1 MRWSRLPRWL
11 RTKVRWRL
19 LLLTSVPIM
28 LTLVGLMGLTLYWTL
43 TYSWQNLLTN
53 VRGDLGVAHHA
64 VRVQQQ
70 RQAEHLEHLRDAWTF
85 QTKLRQNPA
94 ELQSWVMPLAANYDL
109 DFLHL
114 RTGAELDQLAP
125 KQRAT
130 LSTGRSISHFVVWSR
145 EQLLAHSPALAS
157 RAVLDREYS
166 AANGQETRGLVSLTL
181 TPVMAR
187 DGSLWAVLE
196 GGELINGSTR
206 LVDELKSQVF
216 AKNTLPEGSIGTV
229 TLFLSDLRVSTNV
242 PASSSRQIGRALGT
256 RVSAPVRE
264 QVLER
269 GEVWIDR
276 AFVHDAW
283 YVSGYEPLL
292 GANGERIGMLYVGF
306 LEWPFIRT
314 YLTNL
319 LELGSGVVLLLLISG
334 LLVYRGARDLFTPI
348 ERMHRVVRQ
357 VQYGKSARVGPLA
370 LDPDHELAQLGRQ
383 FDAML
388 DRQEAHQQ
396 QMARSADELEQK
408 VAERTRS
415 LEQKTAELEE
425 HIHMLTQARQQLLIS
440 EKLAALGELCA
451 GVAHEINNPL
461 AVILGNVELM
471 KLELG
476 EAAEPVSEE
485 LALVLTQI
493 ERIRAITRSLLQ
505 YSRPGDYETAPV
517 WQHLNPIIEESLTL
531 VRSALRQ
538 QQVELVADLQA
549 QQPIEADRQQL
560 LQVLINLLVN
570 ASHALGE
577 RGQIRV
583 ESRDWHSE
591 TGQLLGAEV
600 RVIDNGS
607 GIEAAIM
614 DKIFDPFF
622 TTRAT
627 GTGLGLALSH
637 RIISRWGGE
646 LSVDSTPGEGSC
658 FTIRLHSHAL
668 LPAGR
673 EPAQLEGWRIA
684 LGAEGRE
691 PDIAGDEQAA
701 GQAGS
706 PEGGPREGPKEG

>member
-1 MRWSRLPRWL
+1 MRLAQLPGLL

-28 LTLVGLMGLTLYWTL
+28 LTLAGMIGLTLYWTL
-43 TYSWQNLLTN
+43 TYSWQNLLTT
-53 VRGDLGVAHHA
+53 VRSDLGVAHHA
-64 VRVQQQ
+64 VSVQQQ
-70 RQAEHLEHLRDAWTF
+70 RQAEHLEHLRDAWAF
-85 QTKLRQNPA
+85 QLQLRESPARLRQ
-94 ELQSWVMPLAANYDL
+94 WVMPLAANYGL
-109 DFLHL
+109 DFLRL
-114 RTGAELDQLAP
+114 RSGSELDQLP
-125 KQRAT
+125 EQDRAA
-130 LSTGRSISHFVVWSR
+130 LAAGRSVSHFVVWSR
-145 EQLLAHSPALAS
+145 EQLLALSPALAS
-157 RAVLDREYS
+157 RAVLDKELEPG
-166 AANGQETRGLVSLTL
+166 AGQETRGLISLSL
-181 TPVMAR
+181 TPVMGR
-187 DGSLWAVLE
+187 DGSLWGVLE

-206 LVDELKSQVF
+206 LVDELKGQVF
-216 AKNTLPEGSIGTV
+216 AKNTLPAGSIGSV
-229 TLFLSDLRVSTNV
+229 TLFLGDLRVSTNV
-242 PASSSRQIGRALGT
+242 PASSSQQLGRAVGT
-256 RVSAPVRE
+256 RASAPVRE
-264 QVLER
+264 QVLGR
-269 GEVWIDR
+269 GEPWIDR

-306 LEWPFIRT
+306 LEWPIVRT

-319 LELGSGVVLLLLISG
+319 LELGSGVVLLLLLSG

-348 ERMHRVVRQ
+348 ERMHKVVRQ
-357 VQYGKSARVGPLA
+357 VQAGRPARIGELY

-388 DRQEAHQQ
+388 DRQAAHRQQ
-396 QMARSADELEQK
+396 LARSADELEQK
-408 VAERTRS
+408 VAERTQS
-415 LEQKTAELEE
+415 LEQKTAELEH

-476 EAAEPVSEE
+476 EAAAPVSEE
-485 LALVLTQI
+485 LALVLAQI

-517 WQHLNPIIEESLTL
+517 WQHLTPIIEESLTL

-538 QQVELVADLQA
+538 QQVNLVADLRA

-577 RGQIRV
+577 QGEIRV
-583 ESRDWHSE
+583 ESRDWFDE
-591 TGQLLGAEV
+591 AGQLQGAEV

-607 GIEAAIM
+607 GIEAAII

-646 LSVDSTPGEGSC
+646 LLVDSTPGQGSC
-658 FTIRLHSHAL
+658 FTIRLRSHARL
-668 LPAGR
+668 ASGG

-684 LGAEGRE
+684 LNAEGRE
-691 PDIAGDEQAA
+691 AGGDHP
-701 GQAGS
+701 S
-706 PEGGPREGPKEG
+706 

>member
-1 MRWSRLPRWL
+1 
-11 RTKVRWRL
+11 
-19 LLLTSVPIM
+19 
-28 LTLVGLMGLTLYWTL
+28 
-43 TYSWQNLLTN
+43 
-53 VRGDLGVAHHA
+53 
-64 VRVQQQ
+64 
-70 RQAEHLEHLRDAWTF
+70 
-85 QTKLRQNPA
+85 
-94 ELQSWVMPLAANYDL
+94 
-109 DFLHL
+109 
-114 RTGAELDQLAP
+114 
-125 KQRAT
+125 
-130 LSTGRSISHFVVWSR
+130 
-145 EQLLAHSPALAS
+145 
-157 RAVLDREYS
+157 
-166 AANGQETRGLVSLTL
+166 
-181 TPVMAR
+181 
-187 DGSLWAVLE
+187 
-196 GGELINGSTR
+196 
-206 LVDELKSQVF
+206 LVDELKGQVF
-216 AKNTLPEGSIGTV
+216 AKNTLPAGSIGSV
-229 TLFLSDLRVSTNV
+229 TLFLGDLRVSTNV
-242 PASSSRQIGRALGT
+242 PASSSQQLGRAVGT
-256 RVSAPVRE
+256 RASAPVRE
-264 QVLER
+264 QVLGR
-269 GEVWIDR
+269 GEPWIDR

-306 LEWPFIRT
+306 LEWPIVRT

-319 LELGSGVVLLLLISG
+319 LELGSGVVLLLLLSG

-348 ERMHRVVRQ
+348 ERMHKVVRQ
-357 VQYGKSARVGPLA
+357 VQAGRPARIGELY

-388 DRQEAHQQ
+388 DRQAAHRQQ
-396 QMARSADELEQK
+396 LARSADELEQK
-408 VAERTRS
+408 VAERTQS
-415 LEQKTAELEE
+415 LEQKTAELEH

-476 EAAEPVSEE
+476 EAAAPVSEE
-485 LALVLTQI
+485 LALVLAQI

-517 WQHLNPIIEESLTL
+517 WQHLTPIIEESLTL

-538 QQVELVADLQA
+538 QQVNLVADLKA
-549 QQPIEADRQQL
+549 LQPIEADRQQL

-577 RGQIRV
+577 QGEIRV
-583 ESRDWHSE
+583 ESRDWLDDA
-591 TGQLLGAEV
+591 GALQGAEV

-607 GIEAAIM
+607 GIEAAII

-646 LSVDSTPGEGSC
+646 LLVDSTPGQGSC
-658 FTIRLHSHAL
+658 FTIRLRSHARL
-668 LPAGR
+668 ASGG

-684 LGAEGRE
+684 LNAEGRE
-691 PDIAGDEQAA
+691 AGGDH
-701 GQAGS
+701 S
-706 PEGGPREGPKEG
+706 S

>member
-1 MRWSRLPRWL
+1 MKLAQIPGLL

-28 LTLVGLMGLTLYWTL
+28 LTLAGMIGLTLYWTL
-43 TYSWQNLLTN
+43 TYSWQNLLTT
-53 VRGDLGVAHHA
+53 VRSDLGVAHHA
-64 VRVQQQ
+64 VSVQQQ
-70 RQAEHLEHLRDAWTF
+70 RQAEHLEHLRDAWAF
-85 QTKLRQNPA
+85 QLQLRESPARLRQ
-94 ELQSWVMPLAANYDL
+94 WVMPLAANYGL
-109 DFLHL
+109 DFLRL
-114 RTGAELDQLAP
+114 RSGSELDLLPAQDRAALA
-125 KQRAT
+125 A
-130 LSTGRSISHFVVWSR
+130 GRSVSHFVVWSR
-145 EQLLAHSPALAS
+145 EQLLALSPALAS
-157 RAVLDREYS
+157 RAVLEREYDPV
-166 AANGQETRGLVSLTL
+166 AGQETRGLVSLSL
-181 TPVMAR
+181 TPVMGR
-187 DGSLWAVLE
+187 DGSLWGVLE

-206 LVDELKSQVF
+206 LVDELKGQVF
-216 AKNTLPEGSIGTV
+216 AKNTLPAGSIGTV
-229 TLFLSDLRVSTNV
+229 TLFLGDLRVSTNV
-242 PASSSRQIGRALGT
+242 PASSSRQLGRAVGT

-264 QVLER
+264 QVLGR
-269 GEVWIDR
+269 GEPWIDR

-306 LEWPFIRT
+306 LEWPIIRT

-319 LELGSGVVLLLLISG
+319 LELGSGVVVLLLLSG

-348 ERMHRVVRQ
+348 ERMHKVVRQ
-357 VQYGKSARVGPLA
+357 VQAGESARIGPLA

-388 DRQEAHQQ
+388 DQQAAHQQ
-396 QMARSADELEQK
+396 QLARSADELEQK
-408 VAERTRS
+408 VAERTQS
-415 LEQKTAELEE
+415 LEQKTAELEH

-476 EAAEPVSEE
+476 EAAAPVSEE
-485 LALVLTQI
+485 LALVLAQI

-517 WQHLNPIIEESLTL
+517 WQHLTPIIEESLTL

-538 QQVELVADLQA
+538 QQVNLVADLRA

-577 RGQIRV
+577 QGEIRV
-583 ESRDWHSE
+583 ESRDWLDDA
-591 TGQLLGAEV
+591 GALQGAEV

-607 GIEAAIM
+607 GIEAAII

-646 LSVDSTPGEGSC
+646 LLVDSTPGQGSC
-658 FTIRLHSHAL
+658 FTIRLRSHARL
-668 LPAGR
+668 ASGGER
-673 EPAQLEGWRIA
+673 ARLEGWRIA
-684 LGAEGRE
+684 LNAEGRE
-691 PDIAGDEQAA
+691 TGD
-701 GQAGS
+701 
-706 PEGGPREGPKEG
+706 

>member
-1 MRWSRLPRWL
+1 MRLAQIPGLL

-28 LTLVGLMGLTLYWTL
+28 LTLAGMIGLTLYWTL
-43 TYSWQNLLTN
+43 TYSWQNLLTT
-53 VRGDLGVAHHA
+53 VRSDLGVAHHA
-64 VRVQQQ
+64 VSVQQQ
-70 RQAEHLEHLRDAWTF
+70 RQAEHLEHLRDAWAF
-85 QTKLRQNPA
+85 QLQLRESPARLRQ
-94 ELQSWVMPLAANYDL
+94 WVMPLAANYGL
-109 DFLHL
+109 DFLRL
-114 RTGAELDQLAP
+114 RSGSELDLLPAQDRAALA
-125 KQRAT
+125 A
-130 LSTGRSISHFVVWSR
+130 GRSISHFVVWSR
-145 EQLLAHSPALAS
+145 EQLLALSPALAS
-157 RAVLDREYS
+157 RAVLEREYDPV
-166 AANGQETRGLVSLTL
+166 AGQETRGLVSLSL
-181 TPVMAR
+181 TPVMGR
-187 DGSLWAVLE
+187 DGSLWGVLE

-206 LVDELKSQVF
+206 LVDELKGQVF
-216 AKNTLPEGSIGTV
+216 AKNTLPAGSIGTV
-229 TLFLSDLRVSTNV
+229 TLFLGDLRVSTNV
-242 PASSSRQIGRALGT
+242 PASSSRQLGRAVGT

-264 QVLER
+264 QVLGR
-269 GEVWIDR
+269 GEPWIDR

-306 LEWPFIRT
+306 LEWPIIRT

-319 LELGSGVVLLLLISG
+319 LELGSGVVVLLLLSG

-348 ERMHRVVRQ
+348 ERMHKVVRQ
-357 VQYGKSARVGPLA
+357 VQAGQPARIGVLA

-388 DRQEAHQQ
+388 DQQAAHQQ
-396 QMARSADELEQK
+396 QLARSADELEQK

-415 LEQKTAELEE
+415 LEQKTAELEH

-476 EAAEPVSEE
+476 EAAAPVSEE
-485 LALVLTQI
+485 LALVLAQI

-517 WQHLNPIIEESLTL
+517 WQHLTPIIEESLTL

-538 QQVELVADLQA
+538 QQVNLVADLRA

-577 RGQIRV
+577 QGEIRV
-583 ESRDWHSE
+583 ESRDWLDDA
-591 TGQLLGAEV
+591 GALQGAEV

-607 GIEAAIM
+607 GIEAAII

-646 LSVDSTPGEGSC
+646 LLVDSTPGQGSC
-658 FTIRLHSHAL
+658 FIIRLRSHARL
-668 LPAGR
+668 ASGGER
-673 EPAQLEGWRIA
+673 ARLEGWRIA
-684 LGAEGRE
+684 LNAEGRE
-691 PDIAGDEQAA
+691 AGGDHL
-701 GQAGS
+701 S
-706 PEGGPREGPKEG
+706 

>member
-1 MRWSRLPRWL
+1 VTLLPRWL
-11 RTKVRWRL
+11 KTKVRWRL
-19 LLLTSVPIM
+19 LLLTSVPIT
-28 LTLVGLMGLTLYWTL
+28 LTLVGMIGLTLYWTL

-53 VRGDLGVAHHA
+53 VRGDLRVAHHA
-64 VRVQQQ
+64 VSVQQQ
-70 RQAEHLEHLRDAWTF
+70 RQAEHLEHLRDAWAF
-85 QTKLRQNPA
+85 QLRLRESPGQ
-94 ELQSWVMPLAANYDL
+94 LQEWVMPLAANYGL
-109 DFLHL
+109 DFLRL
-114 RTGAELDQLAP
+114 RRGPELDQLTA
-125 KQRAT
+125 QARTA
-130 LSTGRSISHFVVWSR
+130 LAAGRSVSHFVVWSR
-145 EQLLAHSPALAS
+145 EQLLALSPALAS
-157 RAVLDREYS
+157 RAVLDREHT
-166 AANGQETRGLVSLTL
+166 ADLGQETRGLVSLSL
-181 TPVMAR
+181 TPVMAQ

-206 LVDELKSQVF
+206 LVDEIRGQVF
-216 AKNTLPEGSIGTV
+216 AKNTLPEGGVGTV
-229 TLFLSDLRVSTNV
+229 TLFLGDLRVSTNV
-242 PASSSRQIGRALGT
+242 PASSSRQLGRAVGT
-256 RVSAPVRE
+256 RVSPPVRE
-264 QVLER
+264 QVLGR
-269 GEVWIDR
+269 GEMWVDR

-306 LEWPFIRT
+306 LEWPIIRT

-319 LELGSGVVLLLLISG
+319 VELGSGVVVLLLLSG

-348 ERMHRVVRQ
+348 ERMHKVVRQ
-357 VQYGKSARVGPLA
+357 VQHDQSARVGALP
-370 LDPDHELAQLGRQ
+370 LDPDHELAELGRQ

-388 DRQEAHQQ
+388 DRQAAHQQ
-396 QMARSADELEQK
+396 QLARSADQLEQK
-408 VAERTRS
+408 VAERTLS
-415 LEQKTAELEE
+415 LKQKTAELEH
-425 HIHMLTQARQQLLIS
+425 HIHMLTEARQQLLIS

-485 LALVLTQI
+485 LALVLAQI

-517 WQHLNPIIEESLTL
+517 WQHLTPIIEESLTL

-538 QQVELVADLQA
+538 QQVALVADLRA

-577 RGQIRV
+577 QGEIRV
-583 ESRDWHSE
+583 ESRDWCDE
-591 TGQLLGAEV
+591 AGALQGAEV

-646 LSVDSTPGEGSC
+646 LLVDSTPGQGSC
-658 FTIRLHSHAL
+658 FTIRLRSHTL
-668 LPAGR
+668 LPSGG
-673 EPAQLEGWRIA
+673 EPVKLEGWRIA
-684 LGAEGRE
+684 LNAEGRE
-691 PDIAGDEQAA
+691 TGD
-701 GQAGS
+701 
-706 PEGGPREGPKEG
+706 

>member
-1 MRWSRLPRWL
+1 MRLAQIPGLL

-28 LTLVGLMGLTLYWTL
+28 LTLAGMIGLTLYWTL
-43 TYSWQNLLTN
+43 TYSWQNLLTT
-53 VRGDLGVAHHA
+53 VRSDLGVAHHA
-64 VRVQQQ
+64 VSVQQQ
-70 RQAEHLEHLRDAWTF
+70 RQAEHLEHLRDAWAF
-85 QTKLRQNPA
+85 QLQLRESPARLRQ
-94 ELQSWVMPLAANYDL
+94 WVMPLAANYGL
-109 DFLHL
+109 DFLRL
-114 RTGAELDQLAP
+114 RSGSELDLLPAQDRAALA
-125 KQRAT
+125 A
-130 LSTGRSISHFVVWSR
+130 GRSVSHFVVWSR
-145 EQLLAHSPALAS
+145 EQLLALSPVLAS
-157 RAVLDREYS
+157 RAVLEREYDPV
-166 AANGQETRGLVSLTL
+166 AGQETRGLVSLSL
-181 TPVMAR
+181 TPVMGR
-187 DGSLWAVLE
+187 DGSLWGVLE

-206 LVDELKSQVF
+206 LVDELKGQVF
-216 AKNTLPEGSIGTV
+216 AKNTLPAGSIGTV
-229 TLFLSDLRVSTNV
+229 TLFLGDLRVSTNV
-242 PASSSRQIGRALGT
+242 PASSSRQLGRAVGT

-264 QVLER
+264 QVLGR
-269 GEVWIDR
+269 GEPWIDR

-306 LEWPFIRT
+306 LEWPIIRT

-319 LELGSGVVLLLLISG
+319 LELGSGVVVLLLLSG

-348 ERMHRVVRQ
+348 ERMHKVVRQ
-357 VQYGKSARVGPLA
+357 VQAGQPARIGVLA

-388 DRQEAHQQ
+388 DQQAAHQQ
-396 QMARSADELEQK
+396 QLARSADELEQK
-408 VAERTRS
+408 VAERTQS
-415 LEQKTAELEE
+415 LEQKTAELEH

-476 EAAEPVSEE
+476 EAAAPVSEE
-485 LALVLTQI
+485 LALVLAQI

-517 WQHLNPIIEESLTL
+517 WQHLTPIIEESLTL

-538 QQVELVADLQA
+538 QQVNLVADLRA

-577 RGQIRV
+577 QGEIRV
-583 ESRDWHSE
+583 ESRDWLDDA
-591 TGQLLGAEV
+591 GALQGAEV

-607 GIEAAIM
+607 GIEAAII

-646 LSVDSTPGEGSC
+646 LLVDSTLGQGSC
-658 FTIRLHSHAL
+658 FTIRLCSHARL
-668 LPAGR
+668 ASGGER
-673 EPAQLEGWRIA
+673 ARLEGWRIA
-684 LGAEGRE
+684 LNAEGRE
-691 PDIAGDEQAA
+691 AGDDKL
-701 GQAGS
+701 S
-706 PEGGPREGPKEG
+706 

>member
-1 MRWSRLPRWL
+1 MRLAQIPWLL

-28 LTLVGLMGLTLYWTL
+28 LTLAGMIGLTLYWTL
-43 TYSWQNLLTN
+43 TYSWQNLLTT
-53 VRGDLGVAHHA
+53 VRSDLGVAHHA
-64 VRVQQQ
+64 VSVQQQ
-70 RQAEHLEHLRDAWTF
+70 RQAEHLEHLRDAWAF
-85 QTKLRQNPA
+85 QLQLRESPARLRQ
-94 ELQSWVMPLAANYDL
+94 WVMPLAANYGL
-109 DFLHL
+109 DFLRL
-114 RTGAELDQLAP
+114 RSGSELDLLPEQDRAALA
-125 KQRAT
+125 A
-130 LSTGRSISHFVVWSR
+130 GRSVSHFVVWSR
-145 EQLLAHSPALAS
+145 EQLLTLSPALAS
-157 RAVLDREYS
+157 RAVLEREYDPV
-166 AANGQETRGLVSLTL
+166 AGQETRGLVSLSL
-181 TPVMAR
+181 TPVMGR
-187 DGSLWAVLE
+187 DGSLWGVLE

-206 LVDELKSQVF
+206 LVDELKGQVF
-216 AKNTLPEGSIGTV
+216 AKNTLPAGSIGTV
-229 TLFLSDLRVSTNV
+229 TLFLGDLRVSTNV
-242 PASSSRQIGRALGT
+242 PASSSRQLGRAVGT

-264 QVLER
+264 QVLGR
-269 GEVWIDR
+269 GEPWIDR

-306 LEWPFIRT
+306 LEWPIIRT

-319 LELGSGVVLLLLISG
+319 LELGSGVVVLLLLSG

-348 ERMHRVVRQ
+348 ERMHKVVRQ
-357 VQYGKSARVGPLA
+357 VQAGQPARIGVLA

-388 DRQEAHQQ
+388 DQQAAHQQ
-396 QMARSADELEQK
+396 QLARSADELEQK
-408 VAERTRS
+408 VAERTQS
-415 LEQKTAELEE
+415 LEQKTAELEH

-476 EAAEPVSEE
+476 EAAAPVGEE
-485 LALVLTQI
+485 LALVLAQI

-517 WQHLNPIIEESLTL
+517 WQHLTPIIEESLTL

-538 QQVELVADLQA
+538 QQVNLVADLRA

-577 RGQIRV
+577 QGEIRV
-583 ESRDWHSE
+583 ESRDWLDDA
-591 TGQLLGAEV
+591 GALQGAEV

-607 GIEAAIM
+607 GIEAAII

-646 LSVDSTPGEGSC
+646 LLVDSTPGQGSC
-658 FTIRLHSHAL
+658 FTIRLRSHARL
-668 LPAGR
+668 ASGGER
-673 EPAQLEGWRIA
+673 ARLEGWRIA
-684 LGAEGRE
+684 LNAEGRDASVE
-691 PDIAGDEQAA
+691 TQP
-701 GQAGS
+701 
-706 PEGGPREGPKEG
+706 

>member
-1 MRWSRLPRWL
+1 MRLAQLPGLL

-28 LTLVGLMGLTLYWTL
+28 LTLAGMIGLTLYWTL
-43 TYSWQNLLTN
+43 TYSWQNLLTT
-53 VRGDLGVAHHA
+53 VRSDLGVAHHA
-64 VRVQQQ
+64 VSVQQQ
-70 RQAEHLEHLRDAWTF
+70 RQAEHLEHLRDAWAF
-85 QTKLRQNPA
+85 QLQLRESPARLRQ
-94 ELQSWVMPLAANYDL
+94 WVMPLAANYGL
-109 DFLHL
+109 DFLRL
-114 RTGAELDQLAP
+114 RSGSELDQLPA
-125 KQRAT
+125 QDRAA
-130 LSTGRSISHFVVWSR
+130 LAAGRSVSHFVVWSR
-145 EQLLAHSPALAS
+145 EQLLALSPALAS
-157 RAVLDREYS
+157 RAVLDKELEPG
-166 AANGQETRGLVSLTL
+166 AGQETRGLISLSL
-181 TPVMAR
+181 TPVMGR
-187 DGSLWAVLE
+187 DGSLWGVLE

-206 LVDELKSQVF
+206 LVDELKGQVF
-216 AKNTLPEGSIGTV
+216 AKNTLPAGSIGSV
-229 TLFLSDLRVSTNV
+229 TLFLGDLRVSTNV
-242 PASSSRQIGRALGT
+242 PASSSQQLGRAVGT
-256 RVSAPVRE
+256 RASAPVRE
-264 QVLER
+264 QVLGR
-269 GEVWIDR
+269 GEPWIDR

-306 LEWPFIRT
+306 LEWPIVRT

-319 LELGSGVVLLLLISG
+319 LELGSGVVLLLLLSG

-348 ERMHRVVRQ
+348 ERMHKVVRQ
-357 VQYGKSARVGPLA
+357 VQARRPARIGELY

-388 DRQEAHQQ
+388 DRQAAHRQQ
-396 QMARSADELEQK
+396 LARSADELEQK
-408 VAERTRS
+408 VAERTQS
-415 LEQKTAELEE
+415 LEQKTAELEH

-476 EAAEPVSEE
+476 EAAEPVGEE
-485 LALVLTQI
+485 LALVLAQI

-517 WQHLNPIIEESLTL
+517 WQHLTPIIEESLTL

-538 QQVELVADLQA
+538 QQVNLVADLKA

-577 RGQIRV
+577 QGEIRV
-583 ESRDWHSE
+583 ESRDWLDD
-591 TGQLLGAEV
+591 TGALQGAEV

-607 GIEAAIM
+607 GIEAAII

-646 LSVDSTPGEGSC
+646 LLVDSTPGQGSC
-658 FTIRLHSHAL
+658 FTIRLRSHARL
-668 LPAGR
+668 ASGG

-684 LGAEGRE
+684 LNAEGRE
-691 PDIAGDEQAA
+691 ASVEPQ
-701 GQAGS
+701 S
-706 PEGGPREGPKEG
+706 

>member
-1 MRWSRLPRWL
+1 MTLSLLPRWL
-11 RTKVRWRL
+11 KTKVRWRL

-28 LTLVGLMGLTLYWTL
+28 LTLVGMMGLTLYWTL

-64 VRVQQQ
+64 VSVQQQ
-70 RQAEHLEHLRDAWTF
+70 RQAEHLEHLRDAWAF
-85 QTKLRQNPA
+85 QLRLRETPD
-94 ELQSWVMPLAANYDL
+94 ELQQWVKPLAANYDL
-109 DFLHL
+109 DFLRLHS
-114 RTGAELDQLAP
+114 GAELDQLTARE
-125 KQRAT
+125 RAT
-130 LSTGRSISHFVVWSR
+130 LGAGRSISHFVVWSR
-145 EQLLAHSPALAS
+145 EELQALSPALAS
-157 RAVLDREYS
+157 RAVLDREQT
-166 AANGQETRGLVSLTL
+166 AATVQETRGLVSLSM
-181 TPVMAR
+181 TPVMGR

-206 LVDELKSQVF
+206 LVDELKRQVF

-229 TLFLSDLRVSTNV
+229 TLFLDDLRVSTNV
-242 PASSSRQIGRALGT
+242 PVSSSRQVGRAVGT

-264 QVLER
+264 QVLGR
-269 GEVWIDR
+269 GELWIDR

-292 GANGERIGMLYVGF
+292 GARGERIGMLYVGF
-306 LEWPFIRT
+306 LEWPIIRT

-319 LELGSGVVLLLLISG
+319 LELGSGVVLLLLLSG

-348 ERMHRVVRQ
+348 ERMHKVVRQ
-357 VQYGKSARVGPLA
+357 VQYGQSARVGQLA

-388 DRQEAHQQ
+388 DRQDAHRQ

-408 VAERTRS
+408 VAERTLS
-415 LEQKTAELEE
+415 LKQKTAELEH

-451 GVAHEINNPL
+451 GVAHVINNPL

-476 EAAEPVSEE
+476 EAAAPVSEE
-485 LALVLTQI
+485 
-493 ERIRAITRSLLQ
+493 
-505 YSRPGDYETAPV
+505 
-517 WQHLNPIIEESLTL
+517 LTL

-538 QQVELVADLQA
+538 QQVNLVADLQA

-577 RGQIRV
+577 QGEIRV
-583 ESRDWHSE
+583 ESRDWFDE
-591 TGQLLGAEV
+591 AGGLQGAEV

-607 GIEAAIM
+607 GIDAAIM

-646 LSVDSTPGEGSC
+646 LLVASTLGKGSC
-658 FTIRLHSHAL
+658 FTIRLLSRAR
-668 LPAGR
+668 LPAGS
-673 EPAQLEGWRIA
+673 EPRQLEGWRIA

-691 PDIAGDEQAA
+691 SGTVVHEPDSAVGESRK
-701 GQAGS
+701 G
-706 PEGGPREGPKEG
+706 

>member
-1 MRWSRLPRWL
+1 MRLAQLPGLL

-28 LTLVGLMGLTLYWTL
+28 LTLAGMIGLTLYWTL
-43 TYSWQNLLTN
+43 TYSWQNLLTT
-53 VRGDLGVAHHA
+53 VRSDLGVAHHA
-64 VRVQQQ
+64 VSVQQQ
-70 RQAEHLEHLRDAWTF
+70 RQAEHLEHLRDAWAF
-85 QTKLRQNPA
+85 QLQLRESPARLRQ
-94 ELQSWVMPLAANYDL
+94 WVMPLAANYGL
-109 DFLHL
+109 DFLRL
-114 RTGAELDQLAP
+114 RSGSELDQLP
-125 KQRAT
+125 EQDRAA
-130 LSTGRSISHFVVWSR
+130 LAAGRSVSHFVVWSR
-145 EQLLAHSPALAS
+145 EQLLALSPALAS
-157 RAVLDREYS
+157 RAVLDKELEPG
-166 AANGQETRGLVSLTL
+166 AGQETRGLISLSL
-181 TPVMAR
+181 TPVMGR
-187 DGSLWAVLE
+187 DGSLWGVLE

-206 LVDELKSQVF
+206 LVDELKGQVF
-216 AKNTLPEGSIGTV
+216 AKNTLPAGSIGSV
-229 TLFLSDLRVSTNV
+229 TLFLGDLRVSTNV
-242 PASSSRQIGRALGT
+242 PASSSQQLGRAVGT
-256 RVSAPVRE
+256 RASAPVRE
-264 QVLER
+264 QVLGR
-269 GEVWIDR
+269 GEPWIDR

-306 LEWPFIRT
+306 LEWPIVRT

-319 LELGSGVVLLLLISG
+319 LELGSGVVLLLLLSG

-348 ERMHRVVRQ
+348 ERMHKVVRQ
-357 VQYGKSARVGPLA
+357 VQAGRPARIGELY

-388 DRQEAHQQ
+388 DRQAAHRQQ
-396 QMARSADELEQK
+396 LARSADELEQK
-408 VAERTRS
+408 VAERTQS
-415 LEQKTAELEE
+415 LKQKTAELEH

-476 EAAEPVSEE
+476 EAAAPVSEE
-485 LALVLTQI
+485 LALVLAQI

-517 WQHLNPIIEESLTL
+517 WQHLTPIIEESLTL

-538 QQVELVADLQA
+538 QQVNLVADLKA

-577 RGQIRV
+577 QGEIRV
-583 ESRDWHSE
+583 ESRDWLDD
-591 TGQLLGAEV
+591 TGALQGAEV

-607 GIEAAIM
+607 GIEAAII

-646 LSVDSTPGEGSC
+646 LLVDSTPGQGSC
-658 FTIRLHSHAL
+658 FTIRLRSHARL
-668 LPAGR
+668 ASGG
-673 EPAQLEGWRIA
+673 ESGQLEGWRIA
-684 LGAEGRE
+684 LNAEGRE
-691 PDIAGDEQAA
+691 AGGDHL
-701 GQAGS
+701 S
-706 PEGGPREGPKEG
+706 

>member
-1 MRWSRLPRWL
+1 MAQLPGLL

-28 LTLVGLMGLTLYWTL
+28 LTLAGMIGLTLYWTL
-43 TYSWQNLLTN
+43 TYSWQNLLTT
-53 VRGDLGVAHHA
+53 VRSDLGVAHHA
-64 VRVQQQ
+64 VSVQQQ
-70 RQAEHLEHLRDAWTF
+70 RQAEHLEHLRDAWAF
-85 QTKLRQNPA
+85 QLQLRESPARLRQ
-94 ELQSWVMPLAANYDL
+94 WVMPLAANYGL
-109 DFLHL
+109 DFLRL
-114 RTGAELDQLAP
+114 RSGSELDQLPA
-125 KQRAT
+125 QDRAVLT
-130 LSTGRSISHFVVWSR
+130 AGRSVSHFVVWSR
-145 EQLLAHSPALAS
+145 EQLLALSPALAS
-157 RAVLDREYS
+157 RAVLDKELEPG
-166 AANGQETRGLVSLTL
+166 AGQETRGLISLSL
-181 TPVMAR
+181 TPVMGR
-187 DGSLWAVLE
+187 DGSLWGVLE

-206 LVDELKSQVF
+206 LVDELKGQVF
-216 AKNTLPEGSIGTV
+216 AKNTLPAGSIGSV
-229 TLFLSDLRVSTNV
+229 TLFLGDLRVSTNV
-242 PASSSRQIGRALGT
+242 PASSSQQLGRAVGT
-256 RVSAPVRE
+256 RASAPVRE
-264 QVLER
+264 QVLGR
-269 GEVWIDR
+269 GEPWIDR

-306 LEWPFIRT
+306 LEWPIVRT

-319 LELGSGVVLLLLISG
+319 LELGSGVVLLLLLSG

-348 ERMHRVVRQ
+348 ERMHKVVRQ
-357 VQYGKSARVGPLA
+357 VQAGRPARIGELY

-388 DRQEAHQQ
+388 DRQAAHRQQ
-396 QMARSADELEQK
+396 LARSADELEQK
-408 VAERTRS
+408 VAERTQS
-415 LEQKTAELEE
+415 LEQKTAELEH

-476 EAAEPVSEE
+476 ETAAPVSEE
-485 LALVLTQI
+485 LALVLAQI

-505 YSRPGDYETAPV
+505 YSRPGDYETTPV
-517 WQHLNPIIEESLTL
+517 WQHLTPIIEESLTL

-538 QQVELVADLQA
+538 QQVNLVADLKA

-577 RGQIRV
+577 QGEIRV
-583 ESRDWHSE
+583 ESRDWFDE
-591 TGQLLGAEV
+591 AGQLQGAEV

-607 GIEAAIM
+607 GIEAAII

-646 LSVDSTPGEGSC
+646 LLVDSTPGQGSC
-658 FTIRLHSHAL
+658 FTIRLRSHARL
-668 LPAGR
+668 ASGG

-684 LGAEGRE
+684 LNAEGRE
-691 PDIAGDEQAA
+691 ASVEPQ
-701 GQAGS
+701 S
-706 PEGGPREGPKEG
+706 

>member
-1 MRWSRLPRWL
+1 MRLVQLPGLL

-28 LTLVGLMGLTLYWTL
+28 LTLAGMIGLTLYWTL
-43 TYSWQNLLTN
+43 TYSWQNLLTT
-53 VRGDLGVAHHA
+53 VRSDLGVAHHA
-64 VRVQQQ
+64 VSVQQQ
-70 RQAEHLEHLRDAWTF
+70 RQAEHLEHLRDAWAF
-85 QTKLRQNPA
+85 QLQLRESPARLRQ
-94 ELQSWVMPLAANYDL
+94 WVMPLAANYGL
-109 DFLHL
+109 DFLRL
-114 RTGAELDQLAP
+114 RSGSELDQLPA
-125 KQRAT
+125 QDRAA
-130 LSTGRSISHFVVWSR
+130 LAAGRSVSHFVVWSR
-145 EQLLAHSPALAS
+145 EQLLALSPALAS
-157 RAVLDREYS
+157 RAVLDKELEPG
-166 AANGQETRGLVSLTL
+166 AGQETRGLISLSL
-181 TPVMAR
+181 TPVMGR
-187 DGSLWAVLE
+187 DGSLWGVLE

-206 LVDELKSQVF
+206 LVDELKGQVF
-216 AKNTLPEGSIGTV
+216 AKNTLPAGSIGSV
-229 TLFLSDLRVSTNV
+229 TLFLGDLRVSTNV
-242 PASSSRQIGRALGT
+242 PASSSQQLGRAVGT
-256 RVSAPVRE
+256 RASAPVRE
-264 QVLER
+264 QVLGR
-269 GEVWIDR
+269 GEPWIDR

-306 LEWPFIRT
+306 LEWPIVRT

-319 LELGSGVVLLLLISG
+319 LELGSGVVLLLLLSG

-348 ERMHRVVRQ
+348 ERMHKVVRQ
-357 VQYGKSARVGPLA
+357 VQAGRPARIGELY

-388 DRQEAHQQ
+388 DRQAAHRQQ
-396 QMARSADELEQK
+396 LARSADELEQK
-408 VAERTRS
+408 VAERTQS
-415 LEQKTAELEE
+415 LEQKTAELEH

-476 EAAEPVSEE
+476 EAAEPVGEE
-485 LALVLTQI
+485 LALVLAQI

-505 YSRPGDYETAPV
+505 YSRPGDYETTPV
-517 WQHLNPIIEESLTL
+517 WQHLTPIIEESLTL

-538 QQVELVADLQA
+538 QQVNLVADLKA

-577 RGQIRV
+577 LGEIRV
-583 ESRDWHSE
+583 ESRDWFDE
-591 TGQLLGAEV
+591 VGQLQGAEV

-607 GIEAAIM
+607 GIEAAII

-646 LSVDSTPGEGSC
+646 LLVDSTPGQGSC
-658 FTIRLHSHAL
+658 FTIRLRSHARL
-668 LPAGR
+668 ASGG

-684 LGAEGRE
+684 LNAEGRE
-691 PDIAGDEQAA
+691 ASVEPQ
-701 GQAGS
+701 S
-706 PEGGPREGPKEG
+706 

>member
-1 MRWSRLPRWL
+1 MTLTLLPRWL
-11 RTKVRWRL
+11 KTKVRWRL

-28 LTLVGLMGLTLYWTL
+28 LTLVGMMGLTLYWTL

-64 VRVQQQ
+64 VSVQQQ
-70 RQAEHLEHLRDAWTF
+70 RQAEHLEHLRDAWAF
-85 QTKLRQNPA
+85 QLRLRETPD
-94 ELQSWVMPLAANYDL
+94 ELQQWVRPLAANYDL
-109 DFLHL
+109 DFLRL
-114 RTGAELDQLAP
+114 RSGAELDQLTARE
-125 KQRAT
+125 RAT
-130 LSTGRSISHFVVWSR
+130 LGAGRSISHFVVWSR
-145 EQLLAHSPALAS
+145 EELQALSPALAS
-157 RAVLDREYS
+157 RAVLDREQT
-166 AANGQETRGLVSLTL
+166 AATVQETRGLVSLSL
-181 TPVMAR
+181 TPVMGR

-206 LVDELKSQVF
+206 LVDELKRQVF

-229 TLFLSDLRVSTNV
+229 TLFLDDLRVSTNV
-242 PASSSRQIGRALGT
+242 PVSSSRQVGRAVGT

-264 QVLER
+264 QVLGR
-269 GEVWIDR
+269 GELWIDR

-292 GANGERIGMLYVGF
+292 GARGERIGMLYVGF
-306 LEWPFIRT
+306 LEWPIIRT

-319 LELGSGVVLLLLISG
+319 LELGSGVVLLLLLSG

-348 ERMHRVVRQ
+348 ERMHKVVRQ
-357 VQYGKSARVGPLA
+357 VQYGQSARVGQLA

-388 DRQEAHQQ
+388 DRQDAHRQ

-408 VAERTRS
+408 VAERTLS
-415 LEQKTAELEE
+415 LKQKTAELEH

-476 EAAEPVSEE
+476 EAAAPVSEE
-485 LALVLTQI
+485 LALVLAQI

-517 WQHLNPIIEESLTL
+517 WQHLTPIIEESLTL

-538 QQVELVADLQA
+538 QQVNLVADLQA

-577 RGQIRV
+577 QGEIRV
-583 ESRDWHSE
+583 ESRDWFDE
-591 TGQLLGAEV
+591 AGGLQGAEV

-607 GIEAAIM
+607 GIDAAIM

-646 LSVDSTPGEGSC
+646 LVVASTLGKGSC
-658 FTIRLHSHAL
+658 FTIRLLSRAR
-668 LPAGR
+668 LPAGS
-673 EPAQLEGWRIA
+673 EPRQLEGWRIA

-691 PDIAGDEQAA
+691 SGTAGHEPDSAVGESRP
-701 GQAGS
+701 G
-706 PEGGPREGPKEG
+706 

>member
-1 MRWSRLPRWL
+1 MRLAQLPGLL

-28 LTLVGLMGLTLYWTL
+28 LTLAGMIGLTLYWTL
-43 TYSWQNLLTN
+43 TYSWQNLLTT
-53 VRGDLGVAHHA
+53 VRSDLGVAHHA
-64 VRVQQQ
+64 VSVQQQ
-70 RQAEHLEHLRDAWTF
+70 RQAEHLEHLRDAWAF
-85 QTKLRQNPA
+85 QLQLRESPARLRQ
-94 ELQSWVMPLAANYDL
+94 WVMPLAANYGL
-109 DFLHL
+109 DFLRL
-114 RTGAELDQLAP
+114 RSGSELDQLPA
-125 KQRAT
+125 QDRAA
-130 LSTGRSISHFVVWSR
+130 LAAGRSVSHFVVWSR
-145 EQLLAHSPALAS
+145 EQLLALSPALAS
-157 RAVLDREYS
+157 RAVLDKELEPG
-166 AANGQETRGLVSLTL
+166 AGQETRGLISLSL
-181 TPVMAR
+181 TPVMGR
-187 DGSLWAVLE
+187 DGSLWGVLE

-206 LVDELKSQVF
+206 LVDELKGQVF
-216 AKNTLPEGSIGTV
+216 AKNTLPAGSIGSV
-229 TLFLSDLRVSTNV
+229 TLFLGDLRVSTNV
-242 PASSSRQIGRALGT
+242 PASSSQQLGRAVGT
-256 RVSAPVRE
+256 RASAPVRE
-264 QVLER
+264 QVLGR
-269 GEVWIDR
+269 GEPWIDR

-283 YVSGYEPLL
+283 YMSGYEPLL

-306 LEWPFIRT
+306 LEWPIVRT

-319 LELGSGVVLLLLISG
+319 LELGSGVVLLLLLSG

-348 ERMHRVVRQ
+348 ERMHKVVRQ
-357 VQYGKSARVGPLA
+357 VQAGRPARIGELY

-388 DRQEAHQQ
+388 DRQAAHRQQ
-396 QMARSADELEQK
+396 LARSADELEQK
-408 VAERTRS
+408 VAERTQS
-415 LEQKTAELEE
+415 LEQKTAELEH

-476 EAAEPVSEE
+476 EAAAPVSEE
-485 LALVLTQI
+485 LALVLAQI

-517 WQHLNPIIEESLTL
+517 WQHLTPIIEESLTL

-538 QQVELVADLQA
+538 QQVNLVADLKA
-549 QQPIEADRQQL
+549 KQPIEADRQQL

-577 RGQIRV
+577 QGQIRV
-583 ESRDWHSE
+583 ESRDWLDDAGSL
-591 TGQLLGAEV
+591 QGAEV

-607 GIEAAIM
+607 GIEAAII

-646 LSVDSTPGEGSC
+646 LLVDSTPGQGSC
-658 FTIRLHSHAL
+658 FTIRLRSHARL
-668 LPAGR
+668 ASGG
-673 EPAQLEGWRIA
+673 EPARLEGWRIA
-684 LGAEGRE
+684 LHAEGRE
-691 PDIAGDEQAA
+691 ASD
-701 GQAGS
+701 
-706 PEGGPREGPKEG
+706 

>member
-1 MRWSRLPRWL
+1 MRLAQLPWLL

-28 LTLVGLMGLTLYWTL
+28 LTLAGMIGLTLYWTL
-43 TYSWQNLLTN
+43 TYSWQNLLTT
-53 VRGDLGVAHHA
+53 VRSDLGVAHHA
-64 VRVQQQ
+64 VSVQQQ
-70 RQAEHLEHLRDAWTF
+70 RQAEHLEHLRDAWAF
-85 QTKLRQNPA
+85 QLQLRESPARLRQ
-94 ELQSWVMPLAANYDL
+94 WVMPLAANYGL
-109 DFLHL
+109 DFLRL
-114 RTGAELDQLAP
+114 RSGSELDQLP
-125 KQRAT
+125 EQDRAA
-130 LSTGRSISHFVVWSR
+130 LAAGRSVSHFVVWSR
-145 EQLLAHSPALAS
+145 EQLLALSPALAS
-157 RAVLDREYS
+157 RAVLDKELEPG
-166 AANGQETRGLVSLTL
+166 AGQETRGLISLSL
-181 TPVMAR
+181 TPVMGR
-187 DGSLWAVLE
+187 DGSLWGVLE

-206 LVDELKSQVF
+206 LVDELKGQVF
-216 AKNTLPEGSIGTV
+216 AKNTLPAGSIGSV
-229 TLFLSDLRVSTNV
+229 TLFLGDLRVSTNV
-242 PASSSRQIGRALGT
+242 PASSSQQLGRAVGT
-256 RVSAPVRE
+256 RASAPVRE
-264 QVLER
+264 QVLGR
-269 GEVWIDR
+269 GEPWIDR

-306 LEWPFIRT
+306 LEWPIVRT

-319 LELGSGVVLLLLISG
+319 LELGSGVVLLLLLSG

-348 ERMHRVVRQ
+348 ERMHKVVRQ
-357 VQYGKSARVGPLA
+357 VQAGRPARIGELY

-388 DRQEAHQQ
+388 DRQAAHRQQ
-396 QMARSADELEQK
+396 LARSADELEQK
-408 VAERTRS
+408 VAERTQS
-415 LEQKTAELEE
+415 LEQKTAELEH

-476 EAAEPVSEE
+476 EAAAPVSEE
-485 LALVLTQI
+485 LALVLAQI

-517 WQHLNPIIEESLTL
+517 WQHLTPIIEESLTL

-538 QQVELVADLQA
+538 QQVNLVADLRA

-577 RGQIRV
+577 QGEIRV
-583 ESRDWHSE
+583 ESRDWLDDA
-591 TGQLLGAEV
+591 GALQGAEV

-607 GIEAAIM
+607 GIEAAII

-646 LSVDSTPGEGSC
+646 LLVDSTPGQGSC
-658 FTIRLHSHAL
+658 FTIRLRSHARL
-668 LPAGR
+668 ASGGER
-673 EPAQLEGWRIA
+673 ARLEGWRIA
-684 LGAEGRE
+684 LNVEGRE
-691 PDIAGDEQAA
+691 ASVEPQ
-701 GQAGS
+701 S
-706 PEGGPREGPKEG
+706 

>member
-1 MRWSRLPRWL
+1 MRLAQIPWLL

-28 LTLVGLMGLTLYWTL
+28 LTLAGMIGLTLYWTL
-43 TYSWQNLLTN
+43 TYSWQNLLTT
-53 VRGDLGVAHHA
+53 VRSDLGVAHHA
-64 VRVQQQ
+64 VSVQQQ
-70 RQAEHLEHLRDAWTF
+70 RQAEHLEHLRDAWAF
-85 QTKLRQNPA
+85 QLQLRESPARLRQ
-94 ELQSWVMPLAANYDL
+94 WVMPLAANYGL
-109 DFLHL
+109 DFLRL
-114 RTGAELDQLAP
+114 RSGSELDLLPAQDRVALA
-125 KQRAT
+125 A
-130 LSTGRSISHFVVWSR
+130 GRSVSHFVVWSR
-145 EQLLAHSPALAS
+145 EQLLALSPALAS
-157 RAVLDREYS
+157 RAVLEREYDPV
-166 AANGQETRGLVSLTL
+166 AGQETRGLVSLSL
-181 TPVMAR
+181 TPVMGR
-187 DGSLWAVLE
+187 DGSLWGVLE

-206 LVDELKSQVF
+206 LVDELKGQVF
-216 AKNTLPEGSIGTV
+216 AKNTLPAGSIGTV
-229 TLFLSDLRVSTNV
+229 TLFLGDLRVSTNV
-242 PASSSRQIGRALGT
+242 PASSSRQLGRAVGT

-264 QVLER
+264 QVLGR
-269 GEVWIDR
+269 GEPWIDR

-306 LEWPFIRT
+306 LEWPIIRT

-319 LELGSGVVLLLLISG
+319 LELGSGVVALLLLSG

-348 ERMHRVVRQ
+348 ERMHKVVRQ
-357 VQYGKSARVGPLA
+357 VQAGQPARIGVLA

-388 DRQEAHQQ
+388 DQQAAHQQ
-396 QMARSADELEQK
+396 QLARSADELEQK
-408 VAERTRS
+408 VAERTQS
-415 LEQKTAELEE
+415 LEQKTAELEH

-476 EAAEPVSEE
+476 EAAAPVSEE
-485 LALVLTQI
+485 LALVLAQI

-517 WQHLNPIIEESLTL
+517 WQHLTPIIEESLTL

-538 QQVELVADLQA
+538 QQVNLVADLRA

-577 RGQIRV
+577 QGEIRV
-583 ESRDWHSE
+583 ESRDWLDDA
-591 TGQLLGAEV
+591 GALQGAEV

-607 GIEAAIM
+607 GIEAAII

-646 LSVDSTPGEGSC
+646 LLVDSTPGQGSC
-658 FTIRLHSHAL
+658 FTIRLRSHARL
-668 LPAGR
+668 ASGGER
-673 EPAQLEGWRIA
+673 HRLEGWRIA
-684 LGAEGRE
+684 LNAEGRDASVE
-691 PDIAGDEQAA
+691 PQ
-701 GQAGS
+701 S
-706 PEGGPREGPKEG
+706 

>member
-1 MRWSRLPRWL
+1 MVQLPGLL

-28 LTLVGLMGLTLYWTL
+28 LTLAGMIGLTLYWTL
-43 TYSWQNLLTN
+43 TYSWQNLLTT
-53 VRGDLGVAHHA
+53 VRSDLGVAHHA
-64 VRVQQQ
+64 VSVQQQ
-70 RQAEHLEHLRDAWTF
+70 RQAEHLEHLRDAWAF
-85 QTKLRQNPA
+85 QLQLRESPARLRQ
-94 ELQSWVMPLAANYDL
+94 WVMPLAANYGL
-109 DFLHL
+109 DFLRL
-114 RTGAELDQLAP
+114 RSGGELDQLP
-125 KQRAT
+125 EQDRAA
-130 LSTGRSISHFVVWSR
+130 LAAGRSVSHFVVWSR
-145 EQLLAHSPALAS
+145 EQLLALSPALAS
-157 RAVLDREYS
+157 RAVLDKELEPG
-166 AANGQETRGLVSLTL
+166 AGQETRGLISLSL
-181 TPVMAR
+181 TPVMGR
-187 DGSLWAVLE
+187 DGSLWGVLE

-206 LVDELKSQVF
+206 LVDELKGQVF
-216 AKNTLPEGSIGTV
+216 AKNTLPAGSIGSV
-229 TLFLSDLRVSTNV
+229 TLFLGDLRVSTNV
-242 PASSSRQIGRALGT
+242 PASSSQQLGRAVGT
-256 RVSAPVRE
+256 RASAPVRE
-264 QVLER
+264 QVLGR
-269 GEVWIDR
+269 GEPWIDR

-306 LEWPFIRT
+306 LEWPIVRT

-319 LELGSGVVLLLLISG
+319 LELGSGVVLLLLLSG

-348 ERMHRVVRQ
+348 ERMHKVVRQ
-357 VQYGKSARVGPLA
+357 VQAGRPARIGELY

-388 DRQEAHQQ
+388 DRQAAHRQQ
-396 QMARSADELEQK
+396 LARSADELEQK
-408 VAERTRS
+408 VAERTQS
-415 LEQKTAELEE
+415 LEQKTAELEH

-476 EAAEPVSEE
+476 EAAAPVSEE
-485 LALVLTQI
+485 LALVLAQI

-517 WQHLNPIIEESLTL
+517 WQHLTPIIEESLTL

-538 QQVELVADLQA
+538 QQVNLVADLKA

-577 RGQIRV
+577 QGEIRV
-583 ESRDWHSE
+583 ESRDWFDE
-591 TGQLLGAEV
+591 AGVLQGALV

-646 LSVDSTPGEGSC
+646 LLVDSTPGQGSC
-658 FTIRLHSHAL
+658 FTVRLRSHAL
-668 LPAGR
+668 LPSGG

-684 LGAEGRE
+684 LNAEGRE
-691 PDIAGDEQAA
+691 ASVEPQ
-701 GQAGS
+701 S
-706 PEGGPREGPKEG
+706 

>member
-1 MRWSRLPRWL
+1 MAQLPWLL

-28 LTLVGLMGLTLYWTL
+28 LTLAGMIGLTLYWTL
-43 TYSWQNLLTN
+43 TYSWQNLLTT
-53 VRGDLGVAHHA
+53 VRSDLGVAHHA
-64 VRVQQQ
+64 VSVQQQ
-70 RQAEHLEHLRDAWTF
+70 RQAEHLEHLRDAWAF
-85 QTKLRQNPA
+85 QLQLRESPARLRQ
-94 ELQSWVMPLAANYDL
+94 WVMPLAANYGL
-109 DFLHL
+109 DFLRL
-114 RTGAELDQLAP
+114 RSGSELDQLP
-125 KQRAT
+125 EQDRAV
-130 LSTGRSISHFVVWSR
+130 LAAGRSVSHFVVWSR
-145 EQLLAHSPALAS
+145 EQLLALSPALAS
-157 RAVLDREYS
+157 RAVLDKELEPG
-166 AANGQETRGLVSLTL
+166 AGQETRGLISLSL
-181 TPVMAR
+181 TPVMGR
-187 DGSLWAVLE
+187 DGSLWGVLE

-206 LVDELKSQVF
+206 LVDELKGQVF
-216 AKNTLPEGSIGTV
+216 AKNTLPAGSIGSV
-229 TLFLSDLRVSTNV
+229 TLFLGDLRVSTNV
-242 PASSSRQIGRALGT
+242 PASSSQQLGRAVGT
-256 RVSAPVRE
+256 RASAPVRE
-264 QVLER
+264 QVLGR
-269 GEVWIDR
+269 GEPWIDR

-306 LEWPFIRT
+306 LEWPIVRT

-319 LELGSGVVLLLLISG
+319 LELGSGVVVLLLLSG

-348 ERMHRVVRQ
+348 ERMHKVVRQ
-357 VQYGKSARVGPLA
+357 VQAGRPARIGMLA

-388 DRQEAHQQ
+388 DQQAAHQQ
-396 QMARSADELEQK
+396 QLARSADELEQK
-408 VAERTRS
+408 VAERTQS
-415 LEQKTAELEE
+415 LEQKTSELEH

-476 EAAEPVSEE
+476 EAAAPVSEE
-485 LALVLTQI
+485 LALVLAQI

-517 WQHLNPIIEESLTL
+517 WQHLTPIIEESLTL

-538 QQVELVADLQA
+538 QQVNLVADLRA

-577 RGQIRV
+577 QGEIRV
-583 ESRDWHSE
+583 ESRDWLDDA
-591 TGQLLGAEV
+591 GQLQGAEV

-607 GIEAAIM
+607 GIEAAII

-646 LSVDSTPGEGSC
+646 LLVDSTPGQGSC
-658 FTIRLHSHAL
+658 FTIRLRSHARL
-668 LPAGR
+668 ASGGER
-673 EPAQLEGWRIA
+673 DRLEGWRIA
-684 LGAEGRE
+684 LNAEGRE
-691 PDIAGDEQAA
+691 AGGDHP
-701 GQAGS
+701 S
-706 PEGGPREGPKEG
+706 

>member
-1 MRWSRLPRWL
+1 MKLTLLSRCMRALLPRCV

-28 LTLVGLMGLTLYWTL
+28 LTLVGMIGLTLYWTL
-43 TYSWQNLLTN
+43 TYSWQNLLTT
-53 VRGDLGVAHHA
+53 VRSDLGVAHHA
-64 VRVQQQ
+64 ITVQQQ
-70 RQAEHLEHLRDAWTF
+70 RQTEHLEHLRDAWAF
-85 QTKLRQNPA
+85 QLRLRESPDQ
-94 ELQSWVMPLAANYDL
+94 LHDWVMPLAANYGL
-109 DFLHL
+109 DFLRL
-114 RTGAELDQLAP
+114 RRGPELDQLTA
-125 KQRAT
+125 QERAALT
-130 LSTGRSISHFVVWSR
+130 AGRSVSHFVVWSQQ
-145 EQLLAHSPALAS
+145 EMLALSPQLAK
-157 RAVLDREYS
+157 RAVLWQRDGTRVVED
-166 AANGQETRGLVSLTL
+166 RGLISLSL
-181 TPVMAR
+181 TPVMGR

-196 GGELINGSTR
+196 GGELVNGSTR
-206 LVDELKSQVF
+206 LVDELKGQVF
-216 AKNTLPEGSIGTV
+216 AKNTLPDGSVGTV
-229 TLFLSDLRVSTNV
+229 TLFLDDLRVSTNV
-242 PASSSRQIGRALGT
+242 PVSSSRQVGRAVGT
-256 RVSAPVRE
+256 RVSPPVRE
-264 QVLER
+264 QVL
-269 GEVWIDR
+269 GQGDIWIDR

-292 GANGERIGMLYVGF
+292 GARGERLGMLYVGF
-306 LEWPFIRT
+306 LEWPIIRT

-319 LELGSGVVLLLLISG
+319 VELGSGVVLLLLLSG
-334 LLVYRGARDLFTPI
+334 LLVYRGARDLFSPI
-348 ERMHRVVRQ
+348 ERMHKVVRQ
-357 VQYGKSARVGPLA
+357 VQAGESARIGPLA

-408 VAERTRS
+408 VAERTQS
-415 LEQKTAELEE
+415 LELKTAELED
-425 HIHMLTQARQQLLIS
+425 HIHMLTEARQQLLIS

-485 LALVLTQI
+485 LALVLAQI

-538 QQVELVADLQA
+538 QQVELVADLKA

-577 RGQIRV
+577 QGEIRV
-583 ESRDWHSE
+583 ESRDWVDE
-591 TGQLLGAEV
+591 LGQLRGAEV

-607 GIEAAIM
+607 GIEAAII

-646 LSVDSTPGEGSC
+646 LLVDSTPGQGSC
-658 FTIRLHSHAL
+658 FTVRLRSHAL
-668 LPAGR
+668 LPSGS
-673 EPAQLEGWRIA
+673 EPAKLEGWRIA
-684 LGAEGRE
+684 LNAEGRE
-691 PDIAGDEQAA
+691 TSD
-701 GQAGS
+701 
-706 PEGGPREGPKEG
+706 

>member
-1 MRWSRLPRWL
+1 MRLAQIPGLL

-28 LTLVGLMGLTLYWTL
+28 LTLAGMIGLTLYWTL
-43 TYSWQNLLTN
+43 TYSWQNLLTT
-53 VRGDLGVAHHA
+53 VRSDLGVAHHA
-64 VRVQQQ
+64 VSVQQQ
-70 RQAEHLEHLRDAWTF
+70 RQAEHLEHLRDAWAF
-85 QTKLRQNPA
+85 QLQLRESPARLRQ
-94 ELQSWVMPLAANYDL
+94 WVMPLAANYGL
-109 DFLHL
+109 DFLRL
-114 RTGAELDQLAP
+114 RSGSELDLLPAQDRAALA
-125 KQRAT
+125 A
-130 LSTGRSISHFVVWSR
+130 GRSVSHFVVWSR
-145 EQLLAHSPALAS
+145 EQLLALSPALAS
-157 RAVLDREYS
+157 RAVLEREYDPV
-166 AANGQETRGLVSLTL
+166 AGQETRGLVSLSL
-181 TPVMAR
+181 TPVMGR
-187 DGSLWAVLE
+187 DGSLWGVLE

-206 LVDELKSQVF
+206 LVDELKGQVF
-216 AKNTLPEGSIGTV
+216 AKNTLPDGSVGTV
-229 TLFLSDLRVSTNV
+229 TLFLDDLRVSTNV
-242 PASSSRQIGRALGT
+242 PASSSRQLGRAVGT

-264 QVLER
+264 QVLGR
-269 GEVWIDR
+269 GEPWIDR

-306 LEWPFIRT
+306 LEWPVIRT

-319 LELGSGVVLLLLISG
+319 LELGSGVVVLLLLSG

-348 ERMHRVVRQ
+348 ERMHKVVRQ
-357 VQYGKSARVGPLA
+357 VQAGQPARIGVLA

-388 DRQEAHQQ
+388 DQQAAHQQ
-396 QMARSADELEQK
+396 QLARSADELEQK
-408 VAERTRS
+408 VAERTQS
-415 LEQKTAELEE
+415 LEQKTAELEH

-485 LALVLTQI
+485 LALVLAQI

-517 WQHLNPIIEESLTL
+517 WQHLTPIIEESLTL

-538 QQVELVADLQA
+538 QQVNLVADLRA

-577 RGQIRV
+577 QGEIRV
-583 ESRDWHSE
+583 ESRDWLDDA
-591 TGQLLGAEV
+591 GALQGAEV

-607 GIEAAIM
+607 GIEAAII

-646 LSVDSTPGEGSC
+646 LLVDSTPGQGSC
-658 FTIRLHSHAL
+658 FTVRLRSHAL
-668 LPAGR
+668 LPSGS
-673 EPAQLEGWRIA
+673 EPAKLEGWRIA
-684 LGAEGRE
+684 LNAEGRE
-691 PDIAGDEQAA
+691 TSD
-701 GQAGS
+701 
-706 PEGGPREGPKEG
+706 

>member
-1 MRWSRLPRWL
+1 MRLAQIPGLL

-28 LTLVGLMGLTLYWTL
+28 LTLAGMIGLTLYWTL
-43 TYSWQNLLTN
+43 TYSWQNLLTT
-53 VRGDLGVAHHA
+53 VRSDLGVAHHA
-64 VRVQQQ
+64 VSVQQQ
-70 RQAEHLEHLRDAWTF
+70 RQAEHLEHLRDAWAF
-85 QTKLRQNPA
+85 QLQLRESPARLRQ
-94 ELQSWVMPLAANYDL
+94 WVMPLAANYGL
-109 DFLHL
+109 DFLRL
-114 RTGAELDQLAP
+114 RSGSELDLLPAQDRAALA
-125 KQRAT
+125 A
-130 LSTGRSISHFVVWSR
+130 GRSISHFVVWSR
-145 EQLLAHSPALAS
+145 EQLLALSPALAS
-157 RAVLDREYS
+157 RAVLEREYDPV
-166 AANGQETRGLVSLTL
+166 AGQETRGLVSLSL
-181 TPVMAR
+181 TPVMGR
-187 DGSLWAVLE
+187 DGSLWGVLE

-206 LVDELKSQVF
+206 LVDELKGQVF
-216 AKNTLPEGSIGTV
+216 AKNTLPAGSIGTV
-229 TLFLSDLRVSTNV
+229 TLFLGDLRVSTNV
-242 PASSSRQIGRALGT
+242 PASSSRQLGRAVGT

-264 QVLER
+264 QVLGR
-269 GEVWIDR
+269 GEPWIDR

-306 LEWPFIRT
+306 LEWPIIRT

-319 LELGSGVVLLLLISG
+319 LELGSGVVVLLLLSG

-348 ERMHRVVRQ
+348 ERMHKVVRQ
-357 VQYGKSARVGPLA
+357 VQAGQPARIGVLA
-370 LDPDHELAQLGRQ
+370 FDPDHELAQLGRQ

-388 DRQEAHQQ
+388 DQQAAHQQ
-396 QMARSADELEQK
+396 QLARSADELEQK
-408 VAERTRS
+408 VAERTQS
-415 LEQKTAELEE
+415 LEQKTAELEH

-476 EAAEPVSEE
+476 EAAAPVSEE
-485 LALVLTQI
+485 LALVLAQI

-517 WQHLNPIIEESLTL
+517 WQHLTPIIEESLTL

-538 QQVELVADLQA
+538 QQVALVADLKA

-577 RGQIRV
+577 QGEIRV
-583 ESRDWHSE
+583 ESRDWLDDA
-591 TGQLLGAEV
+591 GALQGAEV

-607 GIEAAIM
+607 GIEAAII

-646 LSVDSTPGEGSC
+646 LLVDSTPGQGSC
-658 FTIRLHSHAL
+658 FTIRLRSHARL
-668 LPAGR
+668 ASGGER
-673 EPAQLEGWRIA
+673 ARLEGWRIA
-684 LGAEGRE
+684 LNAEGRE
-691 PDIAGDEQAA
+691 AGGDHP
-701 GQAGS
+701 S
-706 PEGGPREGPKEG
+706 

>member
-1 MRWSRLPRWL
+1 MRLVQLPGLL

-28 LTLVGLMGLTLYWTL
+28 LTLAGMIGLTLYWTL
-43 TYSWQNLLTN
+43 TYSWQNLLTT
-53 VRGDLGVAHHA
+53 VRSDLGVAHHA
-64 VRVQQQ
+64 VSVQQQ
-70 RQAEHLEHLRDAWTF
+70 RQAEHLEHLRDAWAF
-85 QTKLRQNPA
+85 QLQLRESPARLRQ
-94 ELQSWVMPLAANYDL
+94 WVMPLAANYGL
-109 DFLHL
+109 DFLRL
-114 RTGAELDQLAP
+114 RSGGELDQLP
-125 KQRAT
+125 EQDRAA
-130 LSTGRSISHFVVWSR
+130 LAAGRSVSHFVVWSR
-145 EQLLAHSPALAS
+145 EQLLALSPALAS
-157 RAVLDREYS
+157 RAVLDKELEPG
-166 AANGQETRGLVSLTL
+166 AGQETRGLISLSL
-181 TPVMAR
+181 TPVMGR
-187 DGSLWAVLE
+187 DGSLWGVLE

-206 LVDELKSQVF
+206 LVDELKGQVF
-216 AKNTLPEGSIGTV
+216 AKNTLPAGSIGSV
-229 TLFLSDLRVSTNV
+229 TLFLGDLRVSTNV
-242 PASSSRQIGRALGT
+242 PASSSQQLGRAVGT
-256 RVSAPVRE
+256 RASAPVRE
-264 QVLER
+264 QVLGR
-269 GEVWIDR
+269 GEPWIDR

-306 LEWPFIRT
+306 LEWPIVRT

-319 LELGSGVVLLLLISG
+319 LELGSGVVLLLLLSG

-348 ERMHRVVRQ
+348 ERMHKVVRQ
-357 VQYGKSARVGPLA
+357 VQAGRPARIGELY

-388 DRQEAHQQ
+388 DRQAVHRQQ
-396 QMARSADELEQK
+396 LARSADELEQK
-408 VAERTRS
+408 VAERTQS
-415 LEQKTAELEE
+415 LEQKTAELEH

-476 EAAEPVSEE
+476 EAAAPVSEE
-485 LALVLTQI
+485 LALVLAQI

-517 WQHLNPIIEESLTL
+517 WQHLTPIIEESLTL

-538 QQVELVADLQA
+538 QQVNLVADLKA

-577 RGQIRV
+577 QGQIRV
-583 ESRDWHSE
+583 ESRDWLDDA
-591 TGQLLGAEV
+591 GALQGAEV

-607 GIEAAIM
+607 GIEAAII

-646 LSVDSTPGEGSC
+646 LLVDSTPGQGSC
-658 FTIRLHSHAL
+658 FTIRLRSHARL
-668 LPAGR
+668 ASGG

-684 LGAEGRE
+684 LNAEGRE
-691 PDIAGDEQAA
+691 ASVESQ
-701 GQAGS
+701 S
-706 PEGGPREGPKEG
+706 

>member
-1 MRWSRLPRWL
+1 MRLAQLPGLL

-28 LTLVGLMGLTLYWTL
+28 LTLAGMIGLTLYWTL
-43 TYSWQNLLTN
+43 TYSWQNLLTT
-53 VRGDLGVAHHA
+53 VRSDLGVAHHA
-64 VRVQQQ
+64 VSVQQQ
-70 RQAEHLEHLRDAWTF
+70 RQAEHLEHLRDAWAF
-85 QTKLRQNPA
+85 QLQLRESPARLRQ
-94 ELQSWVMPLAANYDL
+94 WVMPLAANYGL
-109 DFLHL
+109 DFLRL
-114 RTGAELDQLAP
+114 RSGSELDQLP
-125 KQRAT
+125 EQDRAA
-130 LSTGRSISHFVVWSR
+130 LAAGRSVSHFVVWSR
-145 EQLLAHSPALAS
+145 EQLLALSPALAS
-157 RAVLDREYS
+157 RAVLDKELEPG
-166 AANGQETRGLVSLTL
+166 AGQETRGLISLSL
-181 TPVMAR
+181 TPVMGR
-187 DGSLWAVLE
+187 DGSLWGVLE

-206 LVDELKSQVF
+206 LVDELKGQVF
-216 AKNTLPEGSIGTV
+216 AKNTLPAGSIGSV
-229 TLFLSDLRVSTNV
+229 TLFLGDLRVSTNV
-242 PASSSRQIGRALGT
+242 PASSSQQLGRAVGT
-256 RVSAPVRE
+256 RASAPVRE
-264 QVLER
+264 QVLGR
-269 GEVWIDR
+269 GEPWIDR

-306 LEWPFIRT
+306 LEWPIVRT

-319 LELGSGVVLLLLISG
+319 LELGSGVVLLLLLSG

-348 ERMHRVVRQ
+348 ERMHKVVRQ
-357 VQYGKSARVGPLA
+357 VQAGRPARIGELY

-388 DRQEAHQQ
+388 DRQAAHRQQ
-396 QMARSADELEQK
+396 LARSADELEQK
-408 VAERTRS
+408 VAERTQS
-415 LEQKTAELEE
+415 LEQKTAELEH

-476 EAAEPVSEE
+476 EAAEPVGEE
-485 LALVLTQI
+485 LALVLAQI

-505 YSRPGDYETAPV
+505 YSRPGDYETTPV
-517 WQHLNPIIEESLTL
+517 WQHLTPIIEESLTL

-538 QQVELVADLQA
+538 QQVNLVADLKA

-577 RGQIRV
+577 QGEIRV
-583 ESRDWHSE
+583 ESRDWFDE
-591 TGQLLGAEV
+591 AGQLQGAEV

-607 GIEAAIM
+607 GIEAAII

-646 LSVDSTPGEGSC
+646 LLVDSTPGQGSC
-658 FTIRLHSHAL
+658 FTIRLRSHARL
-668 LPAGR
+668 ASGG

-684 LGAEGRE
+684 LNAEGRE
-691 PDIAGDEQAA
+691 ASVEPQ
-701 GQAGS
+701 S
-706 PEGGPREGPKEG
+706 

>member
-1 MRWSRLPRWL
+1 MRLAQLPGLL

-28 LTLVGLMGLTLYWTL
+28 LTLAGMIGLTLYWTL
-43 TYSWQNLLTN
+43 TYSWQNLLTT
-53 VRGDLGVAHHA
+53 VRSDLGVAHHA
-64 VRVQQQ
+64 VSVQQQ
-70 RQAEHLEHLRDAWTF
+70 RQAEHLEHLRDAWAF
-85 QTKLRQNPA
+85 QLQLRESPARLRQ
-94 ELQSWVMPLAANYDL
+94 WVMPLAANYGL
-109 DFLHL
+109 DFLRL
-114 RTGAELDQLAP
+114 RSGSELDQLPA
-125 KQRAT
+125 QDRVA
-130 LSTGRSISHFVVWSR
+130 LAAGRSVSHFVVWSR
-145 EQLLAHSPALAS
+145 EQLLALSPALAS
-157 RAVLDREYS
+157 RAVLDKELEPG
-166 AANGQETRGLVSLTL
+166 AGQETRGLISLSL
-181 TPVMAR
+181 TPVMGR
-187 DGSLWAVLE
+187 DGSLWGVLE

-206 LVDELKSQVF
+206 LVDELKGQVF
-216 AKNTLPEGSIGTV
+216 AKNTLPAGSIGSV
-229 TLFLSDLRVSTNV
+229 TLFLGDLRVSTNV
-242 PASSSRQIGRALGT
+242 PASSSQQLGRAVGT
-256 RVSAPVRE
+256 RASAPVRE
-264 QVLER
+264 QVLGR
-269 GEVWIDR
+269 GEPWIDR

-306 LEWPFIRT
+306 LEWPIVRT

-319 LELGSGVVLLLLISG
+319 LELGSGVVLLLLLSG

-348 ERMHRVVRQ
+348 ERMHKVVRQ
-357 VQYGKSARVGPLA
+357 VQAGRPARIGELY

-388 DRQEAHQQ
+388 DRQAAHRQQ
-396 QMARSADELEQK
+396 LARSADELEQK
-408 VAERTRS
+408 VAERTQS
-415 LEQKTAELEE
+415 LEQKTAELEH

-476 EAAEPVSEE
+476 EAAEPVGEE
-485 LALVLTQI
+485 LALVLAQI

-517 WQHLNPIIEESLTL
+517 WQHLTPIIEESLTL

-538 QQVELVADLQA
+538 QQVNLVADLKA

-577 RGQIRV
+577 QGEIRV
-583 ESRDWHSE
+583 ESRDWLDD
-591 TGQLLGAEV
+591 TGALQGAEV

-607 GIEAAIM
+607 GIEAAII

-646 LSVDSTPGEGSC
+646 LLVDSTPGQGSC
-658 FTIRLHSHAL
+658 FTIRLRSHARL
-668 LPAGR
+668 ASGG

-684 LGAEGRE
+684 LNAEGRE
-691 PDIAGDEQAA
+691 ASVEPQ
-701 GQAGS
+701 S
-706 PEGGPREGPKEG
+706 

>member
-1 MRWSRLPRWL
+1 MRLAQLPWLL

-28 LTLVGLMGLTLYWTL
+28 LTLAGMIGLTLYWTL
-43 TYSWQNLLTN
+43 TYSWQNLLTT
-53 VRGDLGVAHHA
+53 VRSDLGVAHHA
-64 VRVQQQ
+64 VSVQQQ
-70 RQAEHLEHLRDAWTF
+70 RQAEHLEHLRDAWAF
-85 QTKLRQNPA
+85 QLQLRESPARLRQ
-94 ELQSWVMPLAANYDL
+94 WVMPLAANYGL
-109 DFLHL
+109 DFLRL
-114 RTGAELDQLAP
+114 RSGSELDQLP
-125 KQRAT
+125 EQDRAV
-130 LSTGRSISHFVVWSR
+130 LAAGRSVSHFVVWSR
-145 EQLLAHSPALAS
+145 EQLLALSPALAS
-157 RAVLDREYS
+157 RAVLDKELEPG
-166 AANGQETRGLVSLTL
+166 AGQETRGLISLSL
-181 TPVMAR
+181 TPVMGR
-187 DGSLWAVLE
+187 DGSLWGVLE

-206 LVDELKSQVF
+206 LVDELKGQVF
-216 AKNTLPEGSIGTV
+216 AKNTLPAGSIGSV
-229 TLFLSDLRVSTNV
+229 TLFLGDLRVSTNV
-242 PASSSRQIGRALGT
+242 PASSSQQLGRAVGT
-256 RVSAPVRE
+256 RASAPVRE
-264 QVLER
+264 QVLGR
-269 GEVWIDR
+269 GEPWIDR

-306 LEWPFIRT
+306 LEWPIVRT

-319 LELGSGVVLLLLISG
+319 LELGSGVVLLLLLSG

-348 ERMHRVVRQ
+348 ERMHKVVRQ
-357 VQYGKSARVGPLA
+357 VQAGRPARIGELY

-388 DRQEAHQQ
+388 DRQAAHRQQ
-396 QMARSADELEQK
+396 LARSADELEQK
-408 VAERTRS
+408 VAERTQS
-415 LEQKTAELEE
+415 LEQKTAELEH

-476 EAAEPVSEE
+476 EAAEPVGEE
-485 LALVLTQI
+485 LALVLAQI

-505 YSRPGDYETAPV
+505 YSRPGDYETTPV
-517 WQHLNPIIEESLTL
+517 WQHLTPIIEESLTL

-538 QQVELVADLQA
+538 QQVNLVADLKA

-577 RGQIRV
+577 QGEIRV
-583 ESRDWHSE
+583 ESRDWFDE
-591 TGQLLGAEV
+591 AGQLQGAEV

-607 GIEAAIM
+607 GIEAAII

-646 LSVDSTPGEGSC
+646 LLVDSTPGQGSC
-658 FTIRLHSHAL
+658 FTIRLRSHARL
-668 LPAGR
+668 ASGG

-684 LGAEGRE
+684 LNAEGRE
-691 PDIAGDEQAA
+691 ASVEPQ
-701 GQAGS
+701 S
-706 PEGGPREGPKEG
+706 

>member
-1 MRWSRLPRWL
+1 MRLAQLPGLL

-28 LTLVGLMGLTLYWTL
+28 LTLAGMIGLTLYWTL
-43 TYSWQNLLTN
+43 TYSWQNLLTT
-53 VRGDLGVAHHA
+53 VRSDLGVAHHA
-64 VRVQQQ
+64 VSVQQQ
-70 RQAEHLEHLRDAWTF
+70 RQAEHLEHLRDAWAF
-85 QTKLRQNPA
+85 QLQLRESPARLRQ
-94 ELQSWVMPLAANYDL
+94 WVMPLAANYGL
-109 DFLHL
+109 DFLRL
-114 RTGAELDQLAP
+114 RSGSELDQLP
-125 KQRAT
+125 EQDRAA
-130 LSTGRSISHFVVWSR
+130 LAAGRSVSHFVVWSR
-145 EQLLAHSPALAS
+145 EQLLALSPALAS
-157 RAVLDREYS
+157 RAVLDKELEPG
-166 AANGQETRGLVSLTL
+166 AGQETRGLISLSL
-181 TPVMAR
+181 TPVMGR
-187 DGSLWAVLE
+187 DGSLWGVLE

-206 LVDELKSQVF
+206 LVDELKGQVF
-216 AKNTLPEGSIGTV
+216 AKNTLPAGSIGSV
-229 TLFLSDLRVSTNV
+229 TLFLGDLRVSTNV
-242 PASSSRQIGRALGT
+242 PASSSQQLGRAVGT
-256 RVSAPVRE
+256 RASAPVRE
-264 QVLER
+264 QVLGR
-269 GEVWIDR
+269 GEPWIDR

-306 LEWPFIRT
+306 LEWPIVRT

-319 LELGSGVVLLLLISG
+319 LELGSGVVLLLLLSG

-348 ERMHRVVRQ
+348 ERMHKVVRQ
-357 VQYGKSARVGPLA
+357 VQAGRPARIGELY

-388 DRQEAHQQ
+388 DRQAAHRQQ
-396 QMARSADELEQK
+396 LARSADELEQK
-408 VAERTRS
+408 VAERTQS
-415 LEQKTAELEE
+415 LEQKTAELEH

-476 EAAEPVSEE
+476 EAAAPVSEE
-485 LALVLTQI
+485 LALVLAQI

-517 WQHLNPIIEESLTL
+517 WQHLTPIIEESLTL

-538 QQVELVADLQA
+538 QQVNLVADLRA

-577 RGQIRV
+577 LGEIRV
-583 ESRDWHSE
+583 ESRDWFDE
-591 TGQLLGAEV
+591 AGQLQGAEV

-607 GIEAAIM
+607 GIEAAII

-646 LSVDSTPGEGSC
+646 LLVDSTPGQGSC
-658 FTIRLHSHAL
+658 FTIRLRSHARL
-668 LPAGR
+668 ASGGER
-673 EPAQLEGWRIA
+673 ARLEGWRIA
-684 LGAEGRE
+684 LNAEGRE
-691 PDIAGDEQAA
+691 AGGDHP
-701 GQAGS
+701 S
-706 PEGGPREGPKEG
+706 

>member
-1 MRWSRLPRWL
+1 MRLAQLPGLL

-28 LTLVGLMGLTLYWTL
+28 LTLAGMIGLTLYWTL
-43 TYSWQNLLTN
+43 TYSWQNLLTT
-53 VRGDLGVAHHA
+53 VRSDLGVAHHA
-64 VRVQQQ
+64 VSVQQQ
-70 RQAEHLEHLRDAWTF
+70 RQAEHLEHLRDAWAF
-85 QTKLRQNPA
+85 QLQLRESPARLRQ
-94 ELQSWVMPLAANYDL
+94 WVMPLAANYGL
-109 DFLHL
+109 DFLRL
-114 RTGAELDQLAP
+114 RSGSELDQLP
-125 KQRAT
+125 EQDRAA
-130 LSTGRSISHFVVWSR
+130 LAAGRSVSHFVVWSR
-145 EQLLAHSPALAS
+145 EQLLALSPALAS
-157 RAVLDREYS
+157 RAVLDKELEPG
-166 AANGQETRGLVSLTL
+166 AGQETRGLISLSL
-181 TPVMAR
+181 TPVMGR
-187 DGSLWAVLE
+187 DGSLWGVLE

-206 LVDELKSQVF
+206 LVDELKGQVF
-216 AKNTLPEGSIGTV
+216 AKNTLPAGSIGSV
-229 TLFLSDLRVSTNV
+229 TLFLGDLRVSTNV
-242 PASSSRQIGRALGT
+242 PASSSQQLGRAVGT
-256 RVSAPVRE
+256 RASAPVRE
-264 QVLER
+264 QVLGR
-269 GEVWIDR
+269 GEPWIDR

-306 LEWPFIRT
+306 LEWPIVRT

-319 LELGSGVVLLLLISG
+319 LELGSGVVLLLLLSG

-348 ERMHRVVRQ
+348 ERMHKVVRQ
-357 VQYGKSARVGPLA
+357 VQAGRPARIGELY
-370 LDPDHELAQLGRQ
+370 LDPDHELAQLGCQ

-388 DRQEAHQQ
+388 DRQAAHRQQ
-396 QMARSADELEQK
+396 LARSADELEQK
-408 VAERTRS
+408 VAERTQS
-415 LEQKTAELEE
+415 LEQKTAELEH

-461 AVILGNVELM
+461 AVILGNVELI

-476 EAAEPVSEE
+476 EAAEPVGEE
-485 LALVLTQI
+485 LALVLAQI

-517 WQHLNPIIEESLTL
+517 WQHLTPIIEESLTL

-538 QQVELVADLQA
+538 QQVNLVADLRA

-577 RGQIRV
+577 QGVIRV
-583 ESRDWHSE
+583 ESSDWLDDA
-591 TGQLLGAEV
+591 GALQGAEV

-607 GIEAAIM
+607 GIEAAII

-646 LSVDSTPGEGSC
+646 LLVDSTPGQGSC
-658 FTIRLHSHAL
+658 FTIRLRSHARL
-668 LPAGR
+668 ASGG

-684 LGAEGRE
+684 LNAEGRE
-691 PDIAGDEQAA
+691 AGGDHP
-701 GQAGS
+701 S
-706 PEGGPREGPKEG
+706 

>member
-1 MRWSRLPRWL
+1 MRLAQLPWLL

-28 LTLVGLMGLTLYWTL
+28 LTLAGMIGLTLYWTL
-43 TYSWQNLLTN
+43 TYSWQNLLTT
-53 VRGDLGVAHHA
+53 VRSDLGVAHHA
-64 VRVQQQ
+64 VSVQQQ
-70 RQAEHLEHLRDAWTF
+70 RQAEHLEHLRDAWAF
-85 QTKLRQNPA
+85 QLQLRESPARLRQ
-94 ELQSWVMPLAANYDL
+94 WVMPLAANYGL
-109 DFLHL
+109 DFLRL
-114 RTGAELDQLAP
+114 RSGSELDQLP
-125 KQRAT
+125 EQDRAV
-130 LSTGRSISHFVVWSR
+130 LAAGRSVSHFVVWSR
-145 EQLLAHSPALAS
+145 EQLLALSPALAS
-157 RAVLDREYS
+157 RAVLDKELEPG
-166 AANGQETRGLVSLTL
+166 AGQETRGLISLSL
-181 TPVMAR
+181 TPVMGR
-187 DGSLWAVLE
+187 DGSLWGVLE

-206 LVDELKSQVF
+206 LVDELKGQVF
-216 AKNTLPEGSIGTV
+216 AKNTLPAGSIGSV
-229 TLFLSDLRVSTNV
+229 TLFLGDLRVSTNV
-242 PASSSRQIGRALGT
+242 PASSSQQLGRAVGT
-256 RVSAPVRE
+256 RASAPVRE
-264 QVLER
+264 QVLGR
-269 GEVWIDR
+269 GEPWIDR

-306 LEWPFIRT
+306 LEWPIVRT

-319 LELGSGVVLLLLISG
+319 LELGSGVVLLLLLSG

-348 ERMHRVVRQ
+348 ERMHKVVRQ
-357 VQYGKSARVGPLA
+357 VQAGRPARIGELY

-388 DRQEAHQQ
+388 DRQAAHRQQ
-396 QMARSADELEQK
+396 LARSADELEQK
-408 VAERTRS
+408 VAERTQS
-415 LEQKTAELEE
+415 LEQKTAELEH

-476 EAAEPVSEE
+476 EAAAPVSEE
-485 LALVLTQI
+485 LALVLAQI

-517 WQHLNPIIEESLTL
+517 WQHLTPIIEESLTL

-538 QQVELVADLQA
+538 QQVNLVADLKA

-577 RGQIRV
+577 QGEIRV
-583 ESRDWHSE
+583 ESRDWLDDA
-591 TGQLLGAEV
+591 GALQGAEV

-607 GIEAAIM
+607 GIEAAII

-646 LSVDSTPGEGSC
+646 LLVDSTPGQGSC
-658 FTIRLHSHAL
+658 FTIRLRSHARL
-668 LPAGR
+668 ASGGER
-673 EPAQLEGWRIA
+673 ARLEGWRIA
-684 LGAEGRE
+684 LNAEGRE
-691 PDIAGDEQAA
+691 AGGDNL
-701 GQAGS
+701 
-706 PEGGPREGPKEG
+706 P

>member
-1 MRWSRLPRWL
+1 MRLAQLPGLL

-28 LTLVGLMGLTLYWTL
+28 LTLAGMIGLTLYWTL
-43 TYSWQNLLTN
+43 TYSWQNLLTT
-53 VRGDLGVAHHA
+53 VRSDLGVAHHA
-64 VRVQQQ
+64 VSVQQQ
-70 RQAEHLEHLRDAWTF
+70 RQAEHLEHLRDAWAF
-85 QTKLRQNPA
+85 QLQLRESPARLRQ
-94 ELQSWVMPLAANYDL
+94 WVMPLAANYGL
-109 DFLHL
+109 DFLRL
-114 RTGAELDQLAP
+114 RSGSELDQLLE
-125 KQRAT
+125 QDRAA
-130 LSTGRSISHFVVWSR
+130 LAAGRSVSHFVVWSR
-145 EQLLAHSPALAS
+145 EQLLALSSALAS
-157 RAVLDREYS
+157 RAVLDKELEPG
-166 AANGQETRGLVSLTL
+166 AGQETRGLISLSL
-181 TPVMAR
+181 TPVMGR
-187 DGSLWAVLE
+187 DGSLWGVLE

-206 LVDELKSQVF
+206 LVDELKGQVF
-216 AKNTLPEGSIGTV
+216 AKNTLPAGSIGSV
-229 TLFLSDLRVSTNV
+229 TLFLGDLRVSTNV
-242 PASSSRQIGRALGT
+242 PASSSQQLGRAVGT
-256 RVSAPVRE
+256 RASAPVRE
-264 QVLER
+264 QVLGR
-269 GEVWIDR
+269 GEPWIDR

-306 LEWPFIRT
+306 LEWPIVRT

-319 LELGSGVVLLLLISG
+319 LELGSGVVLLLLLSG

-348 ERMHRVVRQ
+348 ERMHKVVRQ
-357 VQYGKSARVGPLA
+357 VQAGRPARIGELY

-388 DRQEAHQQ
+388 DRQAAHRQQ
-396 QMARSADELEQK
+396 LARSADELEQK
-408 VAERTRS
+408 VAERTQS
-415 LEQKTAELEE
+415 LEQKTAELEH

-476 EAAEPVSEE
+476 ETAAPVSEE
-485 LALVLTQI
+485 LALVLAQI

-517 WQHLNPIIEESLTL
+517 WQHLTPIIEESLTL

-538 QQVELVADLQA
+538 QQVNLVADLRA

-577 RGQIRV
+577 QGEIRV
-583 ESRDWHSE
+583 ESRDWLDD
-591 TGQLLGAEV
+591 TGALQGAEV

-607 GIEAAIM
+607 GIEAAII

-646 LSVDSTPGEGSC
+646 LLVDSTPGQGSC
-658 FTIRLHSHAL
+658 FTIRLRNHARL
-668 LPAGR
+668 ASGG

-684 LGAEGRE
+684 LNAEGRE
-691 PDIAGDEQAA
+691 AG
-701 GQAGS
+701 G
-706 PEGGPREGPKEG
+706 

>member
-1 MRWSRLPRWL
+1 MRLAQLPWLL

-28 LTLVGLMGLTLYWTL
+28 LTLAGMIGLTLYWTL
-43 TYSWQNLLTN
+43 TYSWQNLLTT
-53 VRGDLGVAHHA
+53 VRSDLGVAHHA
-64 VRVQQQ
+64 VSVQQQ
-70 RQAEHLEHLRDAWTF
+70 RQAEHLEHLRDAWAF
-85 QTKLRQNPA
+85 QLQLRESPARLRQ
-94 ELQSWVMPLAANYDL
+94 WVMPLAANYGL
-109 DFLHL
+109 DFLRL
-114 RTGAELDQLAP
+114 RSGSELDQLP
-125 KQRAT
+125 EQDRAV
-130 LSTGRSISHFVVWSR
+130 LAAGRSVSHFVVWSR
-145 EQLLAHSPALAS
+145 EQLLALSPALAS
-157 RAVLDREYS
+157 RAVLDKELEPG
-166 AANGQETRGLVSLTL
+166 AGQETRGLISLSL
-181 TPVMAR
+181 TPVMGR
-187 DGSLWAVLE
+187 DGSLWGVLE

-206 LVDELKSQVF
+206 LVDELKGQVF
-216 AKNTLPEGSIGTV
+216 AKNTLPAGSIGSV
-229 TLFLSDLRVSTNV
+229 TLFLGDLRVSTNV
-242 PASSSRQIGRALGT
+242 PASSSQQLGRAVGT
-256 RVSAPVRE
+256 RASAPVRE
-264 QVLER
+264 QVLGR
-269 GEVWIDR
+269 GEPWIDR

-306 LEWPFIRT
+306 LEWPIVRT

-319 LELGSGVVLLLLISG
+319 LELGSGVVVLLLLSG

-348 ERMHRVVRQ
+348 ERMHKVVRQ
-357 VQYGKSARVGPLA
+357 VQAGRPARIGMLA

-388 DRQEAHQQ
+388 DQQAAHQQ
-396 QMARSADELEQK
+396 QLARSADELEQK
-408 VAERTRS
+408 VAERTQS
-415 LEQKTAELEE
+415 LEQKTSELEH

-476 EAAEPVSEE
+476 EAAAPVSEE
-485 LALVLTQI
+485 LALVLAQI

-517 WQHLNPIIEESLTL
+517 WQHLTPIIEESLTL

-538 QQVELVADLQA
+538 QQVNLVADLRA

-577 RGQIRV
+577 QGEIRV
-583 ESRDWHSE
+583 ESRDWLDDA
-591 TGQLLGAEV
+591 GQLQGAEV

-607 GIEAAIM
+607 GIEAAII

-646 LSVDSTPGEGSC
+646 LLVDSTPGQGSC
-658 FTIRLHSHAL
+658 FTIRLRSHARL
-668 LPAGR
+668 ASGGER
-673 EPAQLEGWRIA
+673 DRLEGWRIA
-684 LGAEGRE
+684 LNAEGRE
-691 PDIAGDEQAA
+691 AGGDHP
-701 GQAGS
+701 S
-706 PEGGPREGPKEG
+706 

>member
-1 MRWSRLPRWL
+1 MRLVQLPGLL

-28 LTLVGLMGLTLYWTL
+28 LTLAGMIGLTLYWTL
-43 TYSWQNLLTN
+43 TYSWQNLLTT
-53 VRGDLGVAHHA
+53 VRSDLGVAHHA
-64 VRVQQQ
+64 VSVQQQ
-70 RQAEHLEHLRDAWTF
+70 RQAEHLEHLRDAWAF
-85 QTKLRQNPA
+85 QLQLRESPARLRQ
-94 ELQSWVMPLAANYDL
+94 WVMPLAANYGL
-109 DFLHL
+109 DFLRL
-114 RTGAELDQLAP
+114 RSGSELDQLP
-125 KQRAT
+125 EQDRAA
-130 LSTGRSISHFVVWSR
+130 LAAGRSVSHFVVWSR
-145 EQLLAHSPALAS
+145 EQLLALSPALAS
-157 RAVLDREYS
+157 RAVLDKELEPG
-166 AANGQETRGLVSLTL
+166 AGQETRGLISLSL
-181 TPVMAR
+181 TPVMGR
-187 DGSLWAVLE
+187 DGSLWGVLE

-206 LVDELKSQVF
+206 LVDELKGQVF
-216 AKNTLPEGSIGTV
+216 AKNTLPAGSIGSV
-229 TLFLSDLRVSTNV
+229 TLFLGDLRVSTNV
-242 PASSSRQIGRALGT
+242 PASSSQQLGRAVGT
-256 RVSAPVRE
+256 RASAPVRE
-264 QVLER
+264 QVLGR
-269 GEVWIDR
+269 GEPWIDR

-306 LEWPFIRT
+306 LEWPIVRT

-319 LELGSGVVLLLLISG
+319 LELGSGVVLLLLLSG

-348 ERMHRVVRQ
+348 ERMHKVVRQ
-357 VQYGKSARVGPLA
+357 VQAGRPARIGELY

-388 DRQEAHQQ
+388 DRQAAHRQQ
-396 QMARSADELEQK
+396 LARSADELEQK
-408 VAERTRS
+408 VAERTQS
-415 LEQKTAELEE
+415 LEQKTAELEH

-476 EAAEPVSEE
+476 EAAEPVGEE
-485 LALVLTQI
+485 LALVLAQI

-517 WQHLNPIIEESLTL
+517 WQHLTPIIEESLTL

-538 QQVELVADLQA
+538 QQVNLVADLKA

-577 RGQIRV
+577 QGEIRV
-583 ESRDWHSE
+583 ESRDWLDDA
-591 TGQLLGAEV
+591 GVLQGAEV

-607 GIEAAIM
+607 GIEAAII

-646 LSVDSTPGEGSC
+646 LLVDSTPGQGSC
-658 FTIRLHSHAL
+658 FTIRLRSHARL
-668 LPAGR
+668 ASGG

-684 LGAEGRE
+684 LNAEGRE
-691 PDIAGDEQAA
+691 AGGDHP
-701 GQAGS
+701 S
-706 PEGGPREGPKEG
+706 

>member
-1 MRWSRLPRWL
+1 MRLAQIPGLL

-28 LTLVGLMGLTLYWTL
+28 LTLAGMIGLTLYWTL
-43 TYSWQNLLTN
+43 TYSWQNLLTT
-53 VRGDLGVAHHA
+53 VRSDLGVAHHA
-64 VRVQQQ
+64 VSVQQQ
-70 RQAEHLEHLRDAWTF
+70 RQAEHLEHLRDAWDF
-85 QTKLRQNPA
+85 QLQLRESPARLRQ
-94 ELQSWVMPLAANYDL
+94 WVMPLAANYGL
-109 DFLHL
+109 DFLRL
-114 RTGAELDQLAP
+114 RSGSELDQLP
-125 KQRAT
+125 EQDRAA
-130 LSTGRSISHFVVWSR
+130 LAAGRSVSHFVVWSR
-145 EQLLAHSPALAS
+145 EQLLALSPALAS
-157 RAVLDREYS
+157 RAVLDKELEPG
-166 AANGQETRGLVSLTL
+166 AGQETRGLISLSL
-181 TPVMAR
+181 TPVMGR
-187 DGSLWAVLE
+187 DGSLWGVLE

-206 LVDELKSQVF
+206 LVDELKGQVF
-216 AKNTLPEGSIGTV
+216 AKNTLPAGSIGSV
-229 TLFLSDLRVSTNV
+229 TLFLGDLRVSTNV
-242 PASSSRQIGRALGT
+242 PASSSQQLGRAVGT
-256 RVSAPVRE
+256 RASAPVRE
-264 QVLER
+264 QVLGR
-269 GEVWIDR
+269 GEPWIDR

-306 LEWPFIRT
+306 LEWPIVRT

-319 LELGSGVVLLLLISG
+319 LELGSGVVLLLLLSG

-348 ERMHRVVRQ
+348 ERMHKVVRQ
-357 VQYGKSARVGPLA
+357 VQAGRPARIGELY

-388 DRQEAHQQ
+388 DRQAAHRQQ
-396 QMARSADELEQK
+396 LARSADELEQK
-408 VAERTRS
+408 VAERTQS
-415 LEQKTAELEE
+415 LEQKTAELEH

-476 EAAEPVSEE
+476 EAAAPVSEE
-485 LALVLTQI
+485 LALVLAQI

-517 WQHLNPIIEESLTL
+517 WQHLTPIIEESLTL

-538 QQVELVADLQA
+538 QQVNLVADLRA

-577 RGQIRV
+577 LGEIRV
-583 ESRDWHSE
+583 ESRDWFDE
-591 TGQLLGAEV
+591 AGQLQGAEV

-607 GIEAAIM
+607 GIEAAII

-646 LSVDSTPGEGSC
+646 LLVDSTPGQGSC
-658 FTIRLHSHAL
+658 FTIRLRSHARL
-668 LPAGR
+668 ASGGER
-673 EPAQLEGWRIA
+673 ARLEGWRIA
-684 LGAEGRE
+684 LNAEGRE
-691 PDIAGDEQAA
+691 AGGDHP
-701 GQAGS
+701 S
-706 PEGGPREGPKEG
+706 

>member
-1 MRWSRLPRWL
+1 MRLVQLPGLL

-28 LTLVGLMGLTLYWTL
+28 LTLAGMIGLTLYWTL
-43 TYSWQNLLTN
+43 TYSWQNLLTT
-53 VRGDLGVAHHA
+53 VRSDLGVAHHA
-64 VRVQQQ
+64 VSVQQQ
-70 RQAEHLEHLRDAWTF
+70 RQAEHLEHLRDAWAF
-85 QTKLRQNPA
+85 QLQLRESPARLRQ
-94 ELQSWVMPLAANYDL
+94 WVMPLAANYGL
-109 DFLHL
+109 DFLRL
-114 RTGAELDQLAP
+114 RSGGELDQLP
-125 KQRAT
+125 EQDRAA
-130 LSTGRSISHFVVWSR
+130 LAAGRSVSHFVVWSR
-145 EQLLAHSPALAS
+145 EQLLALSPALAS
-157 RAVLDREYS
+157 RAVLDKELEPG
-166 AANGQETRGLVSLTL
+166 AGQETRGLISLSL
-181 TPVMAR
+181 TPVMGR
-187 DGSLWAVLE
+187 DGSLWGVLE

-206 LVDELKSQVF
+206 LVDELKGQVF
-216 AKNTLPEGSIGTV
+216 AKNTLPAGSIGSV
-229 TLFLSDLRVSTNV
+229 TLFLGDLRVSTNV
-242 PASSSRQIGRALGT
+242 PASSSQQLGRAVGT
-256 RVSAPVRE
+256 RASAPVRE
-264 QVLER
+264 QVLGR
-269 GEVWIDR
+269 GEPWIDR

-306 LEWPFIRT
+306 LEWPIVRT

-319 LELGSGVVLLLLISG
+319 LELGSGVVLLLLLSG

-348 ERMHRVVRQ
+348 ERMHKVVRQ
-357 VQYGKSARVGPLA
+357 VQAGRPARIGELY

-388 DRQEAHQQ
+388 DRQAAHRQQ
-396 QMARSADELEQK
+396 LARSADELEQK
-408 VAERTRS
+408 VAERTQS
-415 LEQKTAELEE
+415 LEQKTAELEH

-476 EAAEPVSEE
+476 EAAALVSEE
-485 LALVLTQI
+485 LALVLAQI

-517 WQHLNPIIEESLTL
+517 WQHLTPIIEESLTL

-538 QQVELVADLQA
+538 QQVNLVADLKA
-549 QQPIEADRQQL
+549 LQPIEADRQQL

-577 RGQIRV
+577 QGEIRV
-583 ESRDWHSE
+583 ESRDWLDDA
-591 TGQLLGAEV
+591 GVLQGAEV

-607 GIEAAIM
+607 GIEAAII

-646 LSVDSTPGEGSC
+646 LLVDSTPGQGSC
-658 FTIRLHSHAL
+658 FTIRLRSHARL
-668 LPAGR
+668 ASGG

-684 LGAEGRE
+684 LNAEGRE
-691 PDIAGDEQAA
+691 AGGDH
-701 GQAGS
+701 
-706 PEGGPREGPKEG
+706 PP

>member
-1 MRWSRLPRWL
+1 MRLAQLPGLL

-28 LTLVGLMGLTLYWTL
+28 LTLAGMIGLTLYWTL
-43 TYSWQNLLTN
+43 TYSWQNLLTT
-53 VRGDLGVAHHA
+53 VRSDLGVAHHA
-64 VRVQQQ
+64 VSVQQQ
-70 RQAEHLEHLRDAWTF
+70 RQAEHLEHLRDAWAF
-85 QTKLRQNPA
+85 QLQLRESPARLRQ
-94 ELQSWVMPLAANYDL
+94 WVMPLAANYGL
-109 DFLHL
+109 DFLRL
-114 RTGAELDQLAP
+114 RSGSELDQLP
-125 KQRAT
+125 EQDRAA
-130 LSTGRSISHFVVWSR
+130 LAAGRSVSHFVVWSR
-145 EQLLAHSPALAS
+145 EQLLALSPALAS
-157 RAVLDREYS
+157 RAVLDKELEPG
-166 AANGQETRGLVSLTL
+166 AGQETRGLISLSL
-181 TPVMAR
+181 TPVMGR
-187 DGSLWAVLE
+187 DGSLWGVLE

-206 LVDELKSQVF
+206 LVDELKGQVF
-216 AKNTLPEGSIGTV
+216 AKNTLPAGSIGSV
-229 TLFLSDLRVSTNV
+229 TLFLGDLRVSTNV
-242 PASSSRQIGRALGT
+242 PASSSQQLGRAVGT
-256 RVSAPVRE
+256 RASAPVRE
-264 QVLER
+264 QVLGR
-269 GEVWIDR
+269 GEPWIDR

-306 LEWPFIRT
+306 LEWPIVRT

-319 LELGSGVVLLLLISG
+319 LELGSGVVLLLLLSG

-348 ERMHRVVRQ
+348 ERMHKVVRQ
-357 VQYGKSARVGPLA
+357 VQAGRPARIGELY

-388 DRQEAHQQ
+388 DRQAAHRQQ
-396 QMARSADELEQK
+396 LARSADELEQK
-408 VAERTRS
+408 VAERTQS
-415 LEQKTAELEE
+415 LEQKTAELEH

-476 EAAEPVSEE
+476 EAAEPVGEE
-485 LALVLTQI
+485 LALVLAQI

-517 WQHLNPIIEESLTL
+517 WQHLTPIIEESLTL

-538 QQVELVADLQA
+538 QQVNLVADLRA

-577 RGQIRV
+577 QGEIRV
-583 ESRDWHSE
+583 ESRDWFDE
-591 TGQLLGAEV
+591 AGQLQGAEV

-607 GIEAAIM
+607 GIEAAII

-646 LSVDSTPGEGSC
+646 LLVDSTPGQGSC
-658 FTIRLHSHAL
+658 FTIRLRSHARL
-668 LPAGR
+668 ASGG

-684 LGAEGRE
+684 LNAEGRE
-691 PDIAGDEQAA
+691 ASVEPQ
-701 GQAGS
+701 S
-706 PEGGPREGPKEG
+706 

>member
-1 MRWSRLPRWL
+1 MRLAQLPGLL

-28 LTLVGLMGLTLYWTL
+28 LTLAGMIGLTLYWTL
-43 TYSWQNLLTN
+43 TYSWQNLLTT
-53 VRGDLGVAHHA
+53 VRSDLGVAHHA
-64 VRVQQQ
+64 VSVQQQ
-70 RQAEHLEHLRDAWTF
+70 RQAEHLEHLRDAWAF
-85 QTKLRQNPA
+85 QLQLRESPARLRQ
-94 ELQSWVMPLAANYDL
+94 WVMPLAANYGL
-109 DFLHL
+109 DFLRL
-114 RTGAELDQLAP
+114 RSGSELDQLPA
-125 KQRAT
+125 QDRAA
-130 LSTGRSISHFVVWSR
+130 LAAGRSVSHFVVWSR
-145 EQLLAHSPALAS
+145 EQLLALSPALAS
-157 RAVLDREYS
+157 RAVLDKELEPG
-166 AANGQETRGLVSLTL
+166 AGQETRGLISLSL
-181 TPVMAR
+181 TPVMGR
-187 DGSLWAVLE
+187 DGSLWGVLE

-206 LVDELKSQVF
+206 LVDELKGQVF
-216 AKNTLPEGSIGTV
+216 AKNTLPAGSIGSV
-229 TLFLSDLRVSTNV
+229 TLFLGDLRVSTNV
-242 PASSSRQIGRALGT
+242 PASSSQQLGRAVGT
-256 RVSAPVRE
+256 RASAPVRE
-264 QVLER
+264 QVLGR
-269 GEVWIDR
+269 GEPWIDR

-306 LEWPFIRT
+306 LEWPIVRT

-319 LELGSGVVLLLLISG
+319 LELGSGVVLLLLLSG

-348 ERMHRVVRQ
+348 ERMHKVVRQ
-357 VQYGKSARVGPLA
+357 VQAGRQARIGELY

-388 DRQEAHQQ
+388 DRQAAHRQQ
-396 QMARSADELEQK
+396 LARSADELEQK

-415 LEQKTAELEE
+415 LEQKTAELEH

-476 EAAEPVSEE
+476 EAAAPVSEE
-485 LALVLTQI
+485 LALVLAQI

-517 WQHLNPIIEESLTL
+517 WQHLTPIIEESLTL

-538 QQVELVADLQA
+538 QQVNLVADLKA
-549 QQPIEADRQQL
+549 LQPIEADRQQL

-577 RGQIRV
+577 QGEIRV
-583 ESRDWHSE
+583 ESRDWLDD
-591 TGQLLGAEV
+591 TGALQGAEV

-607 GIEAAIM
+607 GIEAAII

-646 LSVDSTPGEGSC
+646 LLVDSTPGQGSC
-658 FTIRLHSHAL
+658 FTIRLRSHARL
-668 LPAGR
+668 ASGG

-684 LGAEGRE
+684 LNAEGRE
-691 PDIAGDEQAA
+691 AGGDHP
-701 GQAGS
+701 S
-706 PEGGPREGPKEG
+706 

>member
-1 MRWSRLPRWL
+1 MRLAQIPGLL

-28 LTLVGLMGLTLYWTL
+28 LTLAGMIGLTLYWTL
-43 TYSWQNLLTN
+43 TYSWQNLLTT
-53 VRGDLGVAHHA
+53 VRSDLGVAHHA
-64 VRVQQQ
+64 VSVQQQ
-70 RQAEHLEHLRDAWTF
+70 RQAEHLEHLRDAWAF
-85 QTKLRQNPA
+85 QLQLRESPARLRQ
-94 ELQSWVMPLAANYDL
+94 WVMPLAANYGL
-109 DFLHL
+109 DFLRL
-114 RTGAELDQLAP
+114 RSGSELDLLPAQDRAALA
-125 KQRAT
+125 A
-130 LSTGRSISHFVVWSR
+130 GRSVSHFVVWSR
-145 EQLLAHSPALAS
+145 EQLLALSPALAS
-157 RAVLDREYS
+157 RAVLEREYDPV
-166 AANGQETRGLVSLTL
+166 AGQETRGLVSLSL
-181 TPVMAR
+181 TPVMGR
-187 DGSLWAVLE
+187 DGSLWGVLE

-206 LVDELKSQVF
+206 LVDELKGQVF
-216 AKNTLPEGSIGTV
+216 AKNTLPAGSIGTV
-229 TLFLSDLRVSTNV
+229 TLFLGDLRVSTNV
-242 PASSSRQIGRALGT
+242 PASSSRQLGRAVGT

-264 QVLER
+264 QVLGR
-269 GEVWIDR
+269 GEPWIDR

-306 LEWPFIRT
+306 LEWPIIRT

-319 LELGSGVVLLLLISG
+319 LELGSGVVVLLLLSG

-348 ERMHRVVRQ
+348 ERMHKVVRQ
-357 VQYGKSARVGPLA
+357 VQAGQPARIGVLA
-370 LDPDHELAQLGRQ
+370 LDPDHELSQLGRQ

-388 DRQEAHQQ
+388 DQQAAHQQ
-396 QMARSADELEQK
+396 QLARSADELEQK
-408 VAERTRS
+408 VAERTQS
-415 LEQKTAELEE
+415 LEQKTAELEH

-476 EAAEPVSEE
+476 EAAAPVSEE
-485 LALVLTQI
+485 LALVLAQI

-517 WQHLNPIIEESLTL
+517 WQHLTPIIEESLTL

-538 QQVELVADLQA
+538 QQVNLVADLRA

-577 RGQIRV
+577 QGEIRV
-583 ESRDWHSE
+583 ESRDWLDDA
-591 TGQLLGAEV
+591 GALQGAEV

-607 GIEAAIM
+607 GIEAAII

-646 LSVDSTPGEGSC
+646 LLVDSTPGQGSC
-658 FTIRLHSHAL
+658 FTIRLRSHARL
-668 LPAGR
+668 ASGGER
-673 EPAQLEGWRIA
+673 ARLEGWRIA
-684 LGAEGRE
+684 LNAEGRE
-691 PDIAGDEQAA
+691 AGGDHP
-701 GQAGS
+701 S
-706 PEGGPREGPKEG
+706 

>member
-1 MRWSRLPRWL
+1 MRLAQLPWLL

-28 LTLVGLMGLTLYWTL
+28 LTLAGMIGLTLYWTL
-43 TYSWQNLLTN
+43 TYSWQNLLTT
-53 VRGDLGVAHHA
+53 VRSDLGVAHHA
-64 VRVQQQ
+64 VSVQQQ
-70 RQAEHLEHLRDAWTF
+70 RQAEHLEHLRDAWAF
-85 QTKLRQNPA
+85 QLQLRESPARLRQ
-94 ELQSWVMPLAANYDL
+94 WVMPLAANYGL
-109 DFLHL
+109 DFLRL
-114 RTGAELDQLAP
+114 RSGSELDQLPA
-125 KQRAT
+125 QDRAA
-130 LSTGRSISHFVVWSR
+130 LAAGRSVSHFVVWSR
-145 EQLLAHSPALAS
+145 EQLLALSPALAS
-157 RAVLDREYS
+157 RAVLDKELEPG
-166 AANGQETRGLVSLTL
+166 AGQETRGLISLSL
-181 TPVMAR
+181 TPVMGR
-187 DGSLWAVLE
+187 DGSLWGVLE

-206 LVDELKSQVF
+206 LVDELKGQVF
-216 AKNTLPEGSIGTV
+216 AKNTLPAGSIGSV
-229 TLFLSDLRVSTNV
+229 TLFLGDLRVSTNV
-242 PASSSRQIGRALGT
+242 PASSSQQLGRAVGT
-256 RVSAPVRE
+256 RASAPVRE
-264 QVLER
+264 QVLGR
-269 GEVWIDR
+269 GEPWIDR

-306 LEWPFIRT
+306 LEWPIVRT

-319 LELGSGVVLLLLISG
+319 LELGSGVVLLLLLSG

-348 ERMHRVVRQ
+348 ERMHKVVRQ
-357 VQYGKSARVGPLA
+357 VQAGRPARIGELY

-388 DRQEAHQQ
+388 DRQAAHRQQ
-396 QMARSADELEQK
+396 LARSADELEQK
-408 VAERTRS
+408 VAERTQS
-415 LEQKTAELEE
+415 LEQKTAELEH

-476 EAAEPVSEE
+476 EAAAPVSEE
-485 LALVLTQI
+485 LALVLAQI

-517 WQHLNPIIEESLTL
+517 WQHLTPIIEESLTL

-538 QQVELVADLQA
+538 QQVNLVADLRA

-577 RGQIRV
+577 LGEIRV
-583 ESRDWHSE
+583 ESRDWFDE
-591 TGQLLGAEV
+591 AGQLQGAEV

-607 GIEAAIM
+607 GIEAAII

-646 LSVDSTPGEGSC
+646 LLVDSTPGQGSC
-658 FTIRLHSHAL
+658 FTIRLRSHARL
-668 LPAGR
+668 ASGGER
-673 EPAQLEGWRIA
+673 ARLEGWRIA
-684 LGAEGRE
+684 LNAEGRE
-691 PDIAGDEQAA
+691 AGGDHP
-701 GQAGS
+701 S
-706 PEGGPREGPKEG
+706 